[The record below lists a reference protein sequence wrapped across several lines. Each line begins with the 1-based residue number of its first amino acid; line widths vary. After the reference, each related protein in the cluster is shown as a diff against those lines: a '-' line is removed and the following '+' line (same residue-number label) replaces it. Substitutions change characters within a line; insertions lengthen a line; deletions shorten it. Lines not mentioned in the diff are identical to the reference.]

1 MAATVID
8 ALLVTLGLDTSD
20 FRKGQKDVSDDLKKQ
35 REDAKKTAKE
45 MAEQGKK
52 AASFFSSI
60 KTELLALTGV
70 TVTAGGLMS
79 LVKNTTSSLMDLS
92 IQSKALGMTA
102 RELDGFGKA
111 AESAGS
117 SFERI
122 TAALQGFQAAK
133 QGSLFGDT
141 SSPIFSGMRMLTAL
155 TGDTFDVYS
164 KDAKSLARSYLES
177 LRKVKDPNIRRQ
189 IGAMGGFDD
198 ATIQRNQEGRFLPD
212 VDRLT
217 KSSGITDASVK
228 GAKEFTEAWV
238 VLNQN
243 LETTKNQF
251 YTFLIPYV
259 REFNGVLLQLSNWMK
274 SHPDEMRQKVESF
287 FGAIESGAKVA
298 DNAARSV
305 GGWENAIKL
314 LVATWVMGITKAF
327 TGLFALTPPAWFVA
341 ASAVG
346 VGAYQNISN
355 AATKADHTDS
365 LWESI
370 KQRWSAGG
378 WYNNQQNIQALSP
391 EQRKK
396 DQDERSFWESTKNL
410 LSQAVNALISPA
422 GAASMQPN
430 IVGGYQP
437 NVPLNALPE
446 QRRQQQ
452 DERDYWESTKNLL
465 SKIADALISPA
476 GAATM
481 QPDTSGYQPNVPLN
495 AQAARL
501 GAKGKA
507 FLQAM
512 AGEFGAL
519 EGKYGLPAG
528 LLSSVAATESGGD
541 PFAVSPK
548 GAKGPFQFMDGTAR
562 DMGLKGMDVYDPHK
576 SADAAARYLRY
587 LLDATG
593 GDLEKTL
600 ASYNWGL
607 GNVQK
612 KGMDNLPSETR
623 NYVPKVM
630 AGMRPGAGM
639 AVDRAMP
646 GQAGGVYNF
655 YGTKI
660 TTQAQ
665 NVEQL
670 TSDIKKHGDNRVMLM
685 AGYSGQ

>member
-52 AASFFSSI
+52 AAAFFSSI

-217 KSSGITDASVK
+217 KSSGITDASTK
-228 GAKEFTEAWV
+228 GAKEFTAAWAE
-238 VLNQN
+238 LNQS

-259 REFNGVLLQLSNWMK
+259 RDFNVVLRDLSNWMK
-274 SHPDEMRQKVESF
+274 SHPEEMKQKVDAF
-287 FGAIESGAKVA
+287 FGAIESGAKMA
-298 DNAARSV
+298 DKAAQAV
-305 GGWENAIKL
+305 GGWENAIKIIIGASVGGKL
-314 LVATWVMGITKAF
+314 LFFLTNLSKSILGLARITLPGWLVAAAGLSAADKVDDLNQKAKESGVDVGTYLFGKMKEKQKENAEAFDKHFDYSPSGI
-327 TGLFALTPPAWFVA
+327 
-341 ASAVG
+341 
-346 VGAYQNISN
+346 
-355 AATKADHTDS
+355 
-365 LWESI
+365 E
-370 KQRWSAGG
+370 
-378 WYNNQQNIQALSP
+378 LSP
-391 EQRKK
+391 Q
-396 DQDERSFWESTKNL
+396 Q
-410 LSQAVNALISPA
+410 QATQKMLDAVKF
-422 GAASMQPN
+422 QP
-430 IVGGYQP
+430 
-437 NVPLNALPE
+437 LPE

-452 DERDYWESTKNLL
+452 DERGYWESTKNLL

-476 GAATM
+476 GAETM

-501 GAKGKA
+501 GAKGRA

-519 EGKYGLPAG
+519 EGKYDLPAG

-541 PFAVSPK
+541 PFAESK
-548 GAKGPFQFMDGTAR
+548 AGAKGLFQFMPGTST
-562 DMGLKGMDVYDPHK
+562 DMGLKGRDVFDPHK
-576 SADAAARYLRY
+576 SADAAGRYLRF

-646 GQAGGVYNF
+646 GQSGATYQF

-670 TSDIKKHGDNRVMLM
+670 TSDIKKHGDNRVMLL

>member
-8 ALLVTLGLDTSD
+8 ALLITLGLDTSD

-79 LVKNTTSSLMDLS
+79 FVKSTTSGLMDLS
-92 IQSKALGMTA
+92 IQSKALGMSA
-102 RELDGFGKA
+102 KELDGWAKS
-111 AESAGS
+111 AEAAGS
-117 SFERI
+117 SAEKI
-122 TAALQGFQAAK
+122 SAALQGFQDAK
-133 QGSLFGDT
+133 QLAKVGVYDTPVQEAAIRLNSLTHDSFNIRDDSAQT
-141 SSPIFSGMRMLTAL
+141 
-155 TGDTFDVYS
+155 TFR
-164 KDAKSLARSYLES
+164 KILES
-177 LRKVKDPNIRRQ
+177 ARKVTDPDIRRQ
-189 IGAMGGFDD
+189 ILQLVGIDD
-198 ATIQRNQEGRFLPD
+198 AINQRNQEGKFLTD

-217 KSSGITDASVK
+217 KSSGITDASTK
-228 GAKEFTEAWV
+228 GAKEFTAAWAELGQNLDTV
-238 VLNQN
+238 KNQIYVGLIPTIRDLNGLLIEWSSGNAKSSSFFKELKRDINDITGIDLGSWTLSGDLRNLKDNFSMLGKVLNHLGN
-243 LETTKNQF
+243 ALNELNNGNFSKAAD
-251 YTFLIPYV
+251 
-259 REFNGVLLQLSNWMK
+259 EFKKAWYGTEDGKPTGNDALPGV
-274 SHPDEMRQKVESF
+274 
-287 FGAIESGAKVA
+287 
-298 DNAARSV
+298 
-305 GGWENAIKL
+305 
-314 LVATWVMGITKAF
+314 TKA
-327 TGLFALTPPAWFVA
+327 A
-341 ASAVG
+341 
-346 VGAYQNISN
+346 
-355 AATKADHTDS
+355 
-365 LWESI
+365 E
-370 KQRWSAGG
+370 
-378 WYNNQQNIQALSP
+378 QAL
-391 EQRKK
+391 KK
-396 DQDERSFWESTKNL
+396 NGGTLDFKPDQDSAY
-410 LSQAVNALISPA
+410 LSPQQQATQKMLDAVKF
-422 GAASMQPN
+422 QP
-430 IVGGYQP
+430 
-437 NVPLNALPE
+437 LPE

-541 PFAVSPK
+541 PFAESK
-548 GAKGPFQFMDGTAR
+548 AGAKGLFQFMPGTAK
-562 DMGLKGMDVYDPHK
+562 DMGLKGRDVYDPHK
-576 SADAAARYLRY
+576 SAEAAAKYLRW
-587 LLDATG
+587 LMDATG

-646 GQAGGVYNF
+646 GQSGATYQF

-670 TSDIKKHGDNRVMLM
+670 TSDIKKHGDNRVMLL

>member
-8 ALLVTLGLDTSD
+8 ALLVTLGLDTSQ
-20 FRKGQKDVSDDLKKQ
+20 FRKGQQEVSDDLKKQ
-35 REDAKKTAKE
+35 REDAKNTAKE

-238 VLNQN
+238 ALNQN

-314 LVATWVMGITKAF
+314 LIGLKVATWVMGITKAF

-378 WYNNQQNIQALSP
+378 WYNNQQNIQAVSP

-430 IVGGYQP
+430 IVG
-437 NVPLNALPE
+437 
-446 QRRQQQ
+446 
-452 DERDYWESTKNLL
+452 
-465 SKIADALISPA
+465 
-476 GAATM
+476 
-481 QPDTSGYQPNVPLN
+481 GYQPNVPLN

-541 PFAVSPK
+541 PFAESK
-548 GAKGPFQFMDGTAR
+548 AGAKGLFQFMPGTAK
-562 DMGLKGMDVYDPHK
+562 DMGLKGRDVFDPHK

-587 LLDATG
+587 LLEATG

>member
-8 ALLVTLGLDTSD
+8 ALLVTLGLDTSQ
-20 FRKGQKDVSDDLKKQ
+20 FRKGQQEVSDDLKKQ
-35 REDAKKTAKE
+35 REDAKNTAKE

-70 TVTAGGLMS
+70 TVTAGGLIS
-79 LVKNTTSSLMDLS
+79 FVKSTTSGLMDLS
-92 IQSKALGMTA
+92 IQSKALGLSA
-102 RELDGFGKA
+102 RELDGWSKS
-111 AESAGS
+111 AEAAGS
-117 SFERI
+117 SAEKI
-122 TAALQGFQAAK
+122 SASLQGFQGAI
-133 QGSLFGDT
+133 QGARVGDYSSSIFG
-141 SSPIFSGMRMLTAL
+141 GLAQLNAL
-155 TGDTFDVYS
+155 TGQNFDVWGQ
-164 KDAKSLARSYLES
+164 DASSLAKTSLGA
-177 LRKVKDPNIRRQ
+177 LRKISDPNLRRQ
-189 IGAMGGFDD
+189 VGLSLGFDD
-198 ATIQRNQEGRFLPD
+198 ATLQRNQEGKFLPD

-217 KSSGITDASVK
+217 KSSGITDASTK
-228 GAKEFTEAWV
+228 GAKEFTAAWAELGQNLDTV
-238 VLNQN
+238 KNQIYVGLIPTIRDLNGLLIEWSSGNAKSSSFFKELKRDINDITGIDLGSWTLSGDLRNLKDNFSMLGKVLNHLGN
-243 LETTKNQF
+243 ALNELNNGNFSKAAD
-251 YTFLIPYV
+251 
-259 REFNGVLLQLSNWMK
+259 EFKKAWYGTEDGKPTGNDALPGV
-274 SHPDEMRQKVESF
+274 
-287 FGAIESGAKVA
+287 
-298 DNAARSV
+298 
-305 GGWENAIKL
+305 
-314 LVATWVMGITKAF
+314 TKA
-327 TGLFALTPPAWFVA
+327 A
-341 ASAVG
+341 
-346 VGAYQNISN
+346 
-355 AATKADHTDS
+355 
-365 LWESI
+365 E
-370 KQRWSAGG
+370 
-378 WYNNQQNIQALSP
+378 QAL
-391 EQRKK
+391 KK
-396 DQDERSFWESTKNL
+396 NGGTLDFKPDQDTAY
-410 LSQAVNALISPA
+410 LSPQQQATQKMLDAVKF
-422 GAASMQPN
+422 QP
-430 IVGGYQP
+430 
-437 NVPLNALPE
+437 LPE

-481 QPDTSGYQPNVPLN
+481 QPDVSGYQPNVPLN
-495 AQAARL
+495 AQAARI

-528 LLSSVAATESGGD
+528 LLSSLSAAESGGD
-541 PFAVSPK
+541 PYAVSPK

-562 DMGLKGMDVYDPHK
+562 DLGLKGMDVYDPHK

-646 GQAGGVYNF
+646 GQSGATYQF

-670 TSDIKKHGDNRVMLM
+670 TSDIKKHGDNRVMLL

>member
-8 ALLVTLGLDTSD
+8 ALLVTLGLDTSQ
-20 FRKGQKDVSDDLKKQ
+20 FRKGQQEVSDDLKKQ
-35 REDAKKTAKE
+35 REDAKNTAKE

-70 TVTAGGLMS
+70 TVTAGGLIS
-79 LVKNTTSSLMDLS
+79 FVKSTTSGLMDLS
-92 IQSKALGMTA
+92 IQSKALGLSA
-102 RELDGFGKA
+102 RELDGWSKS
-111 AESAGS
+111 AEAAGS
-117 SFERI
+117 SAEKI
-122 TAALQGFQAAK
+122 SASLQGFQGAI
-133 QGSLFGDT
+133 QGARVGDYSSSIFG
-141 SSPIFSGMRMLTAL
+141 GLAQLNAL
-155 TGDTFDVYS
+155 TGQNFDVWGQ
-164 KDAKSLARSYLES
+164 DASSLAKTSLDA
-177 LRKVKDPNIRRQ
+177 LRKISDPNLRRQ
-189 IGAMGGFDD
+189 VGLSLGFDD
-198 ATIQRNQEGRFLPD
+198 ATLQRNQEGKFLPD

-217 KSSGITDASVK
+217 KSSGITDASTK
-228 GAKEFTEAWV
+228 GAKEFTAAWAELGQNLDTV
-238 VLNQN
+238 KNQIYVGLIPTIRDLNGLLIEWSSGNAKSSSFFKELKRDINDITGIDLGSWTLSGDLRNLKDNFSMLGKVLNHLGN
-243 LETTKNQF
+243 ALNELNNGNFSKAAD
-251 YTFLIPYV
+251 
-259 REFNGVLLQLSNWMK
+259 EFKKAWYGTEDGKPTGNDALPGV
-274 SHPDEMRQKVESF
+274 
-287 FGAIESGAKVA
+287 
-298 DNAARSV
+298 
-305 GGWENAIKL
+305 
-314 LVATWVMGITKAF
+314 TKA
-327 TGLFALTPPAWFVA
+327 
-341 ASAVG
+341 S
-346 VGAYQNISN
+346 
-355 AATKADHTDS
+355 
-365 LWESI
+365 E
-370 KQRWSAGG
+370 
-378 WYNNQQNIQALSP
+378 QAL
-391 EQRKK
+391 KK
-396 DQDERSFWESTKNL
+396 NGGTLDFKPDQDSAY
-410 LSQAVNALISPA
+410 LSPQQQATQKMLDAVKF
-422 GAASMQPN
+422 QP
-430 IVGGYQP
+430 
-437 NVPLNALPE
+437 LPE

-501 GAKGKA
+501 GAKGRA

-528 LLSSVAATESGGD
+528 LLSSLSAAESGGD
-541 PFAVSPK
+541 PYAVSPK

-562 DMGLKGMDVYDPHK
+562 DLGLKGMDVYDPHK

-670 TSDIKKHGDNRVMLM
+670 TSDIKKHGDNRVMLL

>member
-8 ALLVTLGLDTSD
+8 ALLITLGLDTSD

-70 TVTAGGLMS
+70 TVTAGGLIS
-79 LVKNTTSSLMDLS
+79 FVKSTTSGLMDLS
-92 IQSKALGMTA
+92 IQSKALGLSA
-102 RELDGFGKA
+102 RELDGWSKS
-111 AESAGS
+111 AEAAGS
-117 SFERI
+117 SAEKI
-122 TAALQGFQAAK
+122 SASLQGFQGAI
-133 QGSLFGDT
+133 QGARVGDYSSSIFG
-141 SSPIFSGMRMLTAL
+141 GLAQLNAL
-155 TGDTFDVYS
+155 TGQNFDVWGQ
-164 KDAKSLARSYLES
+164 DASSLAKTSLDA
-177 LRKVKDPNIRRQ
+177 LRKISDPNLRRQ
-189 IGAMGGFDD
+189 VGLSLGFDD
-198 ATIQRNQEGRFLPD
+198 ATLQSNQEGKFLPD

-217 KSSGITDASVK
+217 KSSGITDASTK
-228 GAKEFTEAWV
+228 GAKEFTAAWAELGQNLDTV
-238 VLNQN
+238 KNQIYVGLIPTIRDLNGILIEWSSGNAKSSSFFKELKRDINDITGIDLGSWTLSGDLRNLKDNFSMLGKVLNHLGN
-243 LETTKNQF
+243 ALNELNNGNFSKAAD
-251 YTFLIPYV
+251 
-259 REFNGVLLQLSNWMK
+259 EFKKAWYGTEDGKPTGNDALPGV
-274 SHPDEMRQKVESF
+274 
-287 FGAIESGAKVA
+287 
-298 DNAARSV
+298 
-305 GGWENAIKL
+305 
-314 LVATWVMGITKAF
+314 TKAAEH
-327 TGLFALTPPAWFVA
+327 ALKKNGGTLDFKPDQD
-341 ASAVG
+341 SA
-346 VGAYQNISN
+346 Y
-355 AATKADHTDS
+355 
-365 LWESI
+365 
-370 KQRWSAGG
+370 
-378 WYNNQQNIQALSP
+378 LSP
-391 EQRKK
+391 Q
-396 DQDERSFWESTKNL
+396 Q
-410 LSQAVNALISPA
+410 QATQKMLDAVKF
-422 GAASMQPN
+422 QP
-430 IVGGYQP
+430 
-437 NVPLNALPE
+437 LPE

-512 AGEFGAL
+512 AGEFGVL

-528 LLSSVAATESGGD
+528 LLSSLSAAESGGD
-541 PFAVSPK
+541 PYAVSPK

-562 DMGLKGMDVYDPHK
+562 DLGLKGMDVYDPHK

-593 GDLEKTL
+593 GDLEKAL

-670 TSDIKKHGDNRVMLM
+670 TSDIKKHGDNRVMLL

>member
-8 ALLVTLGLDTSD
+8 ALLVTLGLDTSQ
-20 FRKGQKDVSDDLKKQ
+20 FRKGQQEVSDDLKKQ
-35 REDAKKTAKE
+35 REDAKNTAKE

-79 LVKNTTSSLMDLS
+79 FVKSTTSGLMDLS
-92 IQSKALGMTA
+92 IQSKALGLSA
-102 RELDGFGKA
+102 RELDGWSKS
-111 AESAGS
+111 AEAAGS
-117 SFERI
+117 SAEKI
-122 TAALQGFQAAK
+122 SASLQGFQGAI
-133 QGSLFGDT
+133 QGARVGDYSSSIFG
-141 SSPIFSGMRMLTAL
+141 GLAQLNAL
-155 TGDTFDVYS
+155 TGQNFDVWGQ
-164 KDAKSLARSYLES
+164 DASSLAKTSLDA
-177 LRKVKDPNIRRQ
+177 LRKISDPNLRRQ
-189 IGAMGGFDD
+189 VGLSLGFDD
-198 ATIQRNQEGRFLPD
+198 ATLQRNQEGKFLPD

-217 KSSGITDASVK
+217 KSSGITDASTK
-228 GAKEFTEAWV
+228 GAKEFTAAWAELGQNLDTV
-238 VLNQN
+238 KNQIYVGLIPTIRDLNGLLIEWSSGNAKSSSFFKELKRDINDITGIDLGSWTLSGDLRNLKDNFSMLGKVLNH
-243 LETTKNQF
+243 L
-251 YTFLIPYV
+251 
-259 REFNGVLLQLSNWMK
+259 
-274 SHPDEMRQKVESF
+274 
-287 FGAIESGAKVA
+287 
-298 DNAARSV
+298 DNALNELNNGNFSKAADEFKKAWYGTEDGKPTGNDALPGV
-305 GGWENAIKL
+305 
-314 LVATWVMGITKAF
+314 TKA
-327 TGLFALTPPAWFVA
+327 A
-341 ASAVG
+341 
-346 VGAYQNISN
+346 
-355 AATKADHTDS
+355 
-365 LWESI
+365 E
-370 KQRWSAGG
+370 
-378 WYNNQQNIQALSP
+378 QAL
-391 EQRKK
+391 KK
-396 DQDERSFWESTKNL
+396 NGGTLDFKPDQDSAY
-410 LSQAVNALISPA
+410 LSPQQQATQKMLDAVKF
-422 GAASMQPN
+422 QP
-430 IVGGYQP
+430 
-437 NVPLNALPE
+437 LPE

-501 GAKGKA
+501 GAKGRA
-507 FLQAM
+507 FLQGM

-528 LLSSVAATESGGD
+528 LLSSVAGTESGGD

-562 DMGLKGMDVYDPHK
+562 DLGLKGMDVYDPHK

-593 GDLEKTL
+593 GDLEKAL

-639 AVDRAMP
+639 AVDRSMP
-646 GQAGGVYNF
+646 GQSGATYQF

-670 TSDIKKHGDNRVMLM
+670 TSDIKKHGDNRVMLL

>member
-8 ALLVTLGLDTSD
+8 ALLVTLGLDTSQ
-20 FRKGQKDVSDDLKKQ
+20 FRKGQQEVSDDLKKQ
-35 REDAKKTAKE
+35 REDAKNTAKE

-70 TVTAGGLMS
+70 TVTAGGLIS
-79 LVKNTTSSLMDLS
+79 FVKSTTSGLMDLS
-92 IQSKALGMTA
+92 IQSKALGLSA
-102 RELDGFGKA
+102 RELDGWSKS
-111 AESAGS
+111 AEAAGS
-117 SFERI
+117 SAEKI
-122 TAALQGFQAAK
+122 SASLQGFQGAI
-133 QGSLFGDT
+133 QGARVGDYSSSIFG
-141 SSPIFSGMRMLTAL
+141 GLAQLNAL
-155 TGDTFDVYS
+155 TGQNFDVWGQ
-164 KDAKSLARSYLES
+164 DASSLAKTSLDA
-177 LRKVKDPNIRRQ
+177 LRKISDPNLRRQ
-189 IGAMGGFDD
+189 VGLSLGFDD
-198 ATIQRNQEGRFLPD
+198 ATLQRNQEGKFLPD

-217 KSSGITDASVK
+217 KSSGITDASTK
-228 GAKEFTEAWV
+228 GAKEFTAAWAELGQNLDTV
-238 VLNQN
+238 KNQIYVGLIPTIRDLNGLLIEWSSGNAKSSSFFKELKRDINDITGIDLGSWTLSGDLRNLKDNFSMLGKVLNHLGN
-243 LETTKNQF
+243 ALNELNNGNFSKAAD
-251 YTFLIPYV
+251 
-259 REFNGVLLQLSNWMK
+259 EFKKAWYGTEDGKPTGNDALPGV
-274 SHPDEMRQKVESF
+274 
-287 FGAIESGAKVA
+287 
-298 DNAARSV
+298 
-305 GGWENAIKL
+305 
-314 LVATWVMGITKAF
+314 TKA
-327 TGLFALTPPAWFVA
+327 A
-341 ASAVG
+341 
-346 VGAYQNISN
+346 
-355 AATKADHTDS
+355 
-365 LWESI
+365 E
-370 KQRWSAGG
+370 
-378 WYNNQQNIQALSP
+378 QAL
-391 EQRKK
+391 KK
-396 DQDERSFWESTKNL
+396 NGGTLDFKPDQDSAY
-410 LSQAVNALISPA
+410 LSPQQQATQKMLDAVKF
-422 GAASMQPN
+422 QP
-430 IVGGYQP
+430 
-437 NVPLNALPE
+437 LPE

-528 LLSSVAATESGGD
+528 LLSSVAGTESGGD

-562 DMGLKGMDVYDPHK
+562 DLGLKGMDVYDPHK

-587 LLDATG
+587 LLDSTG
-593 GDLEKTL
+593 GDLEKAL

-646 GQAGGVYNF
+646 GQSGATYQF

-670 TSDIKKHGDNRVMLM
+670 TSDIKKHGDNRVMLL

>member
-20 FRKGQKDVSDDLKKQ
+20 FRKGQKDVSEDLKKQ
-35 REDAKKTAKE
+35 REDAKNTAKE

-217 KSSGITDASVK
+217 KSSGITDASTK
-228 GAKEFTEAWV
+228 GAKEFTAAWAELGQNLDTV
-238 VLNQN
+238 KNQIYEGLIPTIRDLNGLLKEWSSGNVKSSSFFKELKRDINDITGIDLGGWKLSSDLRNLKDNFSMLGKVLNHLGN
-243 LETTKNQF
+243 ALNELNNGNFSKAAD
-251 YTFLIPYV
+251 
-259 REFNGVLLQLSNWMK
+259 EFKKAWYGTEDGKPTGNDALPGVTSNSQSIYENSTYKKYNDLLNKYLPEWL
-274 SHPDEMRQKVESF
+274 
-287 FGAIESGAKVA
+287 
-298 DNAARSV
+298 
-305 GGWENAIKL
+305 GG
-314 LVATWVMGITKAF
+314 
-327 TGLFALTPPAWFVA
+327 TP
-341 ASAVG
+341 S
-346 VGAYQNISN
+346 
-355 AATKADHTDS
+355 D
-365 LWESI
+365 
-370 KQRWSAGG
+370 
-378 WYNNQQNIQALSP
+378 
-391 EQRKK
+391 RKK
-396 DQDERSFWESTKNL
+396 DQDEKSYWDTTK
-410 LSQAVNALISPA
+410 
-422 GAASMQPN
+422 
-430 IVGGYQP
+430 
-437 NVPLNALPE
+437 
-446 QRRQQQ
+446 
-452 DERDYWESTKNLL
+452 TLL
-465 SKIADALISPA
+465 SKIADAIVTPA
-476 GAATM
+476 GASSLE
-481 QPDTSGYQPNVPLN
+481 PSIGGYQPNVPLN

-512 AGEFGAL
+512 AGEFGSL

-541 PFAVSPK
+541 PFAESK
-548 GAKGPFQFMDGTAR
+548 AGAKGLFQFMPGTAK
-562 DMGLKGMDVYDPHK
+562 DMGLKGRDVFDPHK

-593 GDLEKTL
+593 GDLEKAL

>member
-8 ALLVTLGLDTSD
+8 ALLITLGLDTSD

-79 LVKNTTSSLMDLS
+79 FVKSTTSGLMELS
-92 IQSKALGMTA
+92 IQAKSLGMTA
-102 RELDGFGKA
+102 KELDGVGKA
-111 AESAGS
+111 AEAAGS
-117 SFERI
+117 SVEKI
-122 TAALQGFQAAK
+122 SAALQGFQNAK
-133 QGSLFGDT
+133 QLAKVGVYDTPVQEAAIRLNSLTHDSFNIRDDSAQT
-141 SSPIFSGMRMLTAL
+141 
-155 TGDTFDVYS
+155 TFRKILDS
-164 KDAKSLARSYLES
+164 A
-177 LRKVKDPNIRRQ
+177 RKVTDPDIRRQ
-189 IGAMGGFDD
+189 ILQLVGIDD
-198 ATIQRNQEGRFLPD
+198 AINQRNQEGQFLPD

-217 KSSGITDASVK
+217 KSSGITDASTK
-228 GAKEFTEAWV
+228 GAKEFTAAWAE
-238 VLNQN
+238 LNQS

-259 REFNGVLLQLSNWMK
+259 RDFNVVLRDLSNWMK
-274 SHPDEMRQKVESF
+274 SHPEEMKQKVDAF
-287 FGAIESGAKVA
+287 FGAIESGAKMA
-298 DNAARSV
+298 DKAAQAV
-305 GGWENAIKL
+305 GGWENAIKIIIGVSVGGKLLFFLANLSKAL
-314 LVATWVMGITKAF
+314 LVLAGITLP
-327 TGLFALTPPAWFVA
+327 GWLVA

-378 WYNNQQNIQALSP
+378 WYNNQQNIQAVSP

-437 NVPLNALPE
+437 NVPLNA
-446 QRRQQQ
+446 
-452 DERDYWESTKNLL
+452 K
-465 SKIADALISPA
+465 
-476 GAATM
+476 
-481 QPDTSGYQPNVPLN
+481 
-495 AQAARL
+495 AARL

-528 LLSSVAATESGGD
+528 LLSSVAGTESGGD

-562 DMGLKGMDVYDPHK
+562 DLGLKGTDVYDPHK

-646 GQAGGVYNF
+646 GQSGATYQF

-670 TSDIKKHGDNRVMLM
+670 TSDIKKHGDNRVMLL

>member
-8 ALLVTLGLDTSD
+8 ALLVTLGLDTSQ
-20 FRKGQKDVSDDLKKQ
+20 FRKGQQEVSDDLKKQ
-35 REDAKKTAKE
+35 REDAKNTAKE

-177 LRKVKDPNIRRQ
+177 LRKVKDPSIRRQ

-217 KSSGITDASVK
+217 KSSGITDASTK
-228 GAKEFTEAWV
+228 GAKEFTAAWAELGQNLDTV
-238 VLNQN
+238 KNQIYEGLIPTIRDLNGLLKEWSSGNVKSSSFFKELKRDINDITGIDLGGWTLSSDLRNLKDNFSMLGKVLNHLGN
-243 LETTKNQF
+243 ALNELNKGNF
-251 YTFLIPYV
+251 SKAAD
-259 REFNGVLLQLSNWMK
+259 EFKKAWYGTEDGKPTGNDALPGVTSNSQSIYENSTYKKYNDLLNKYLPEWL
-274 SHPDEMRQKVESF
+274 
-287 FGAIESGAKVA
+287 
-298 DNAARSV
+298 
-305 GGWENAIKL
+305 GG
-314 LVATWVMGITKAF
+314 
-327 TGLFALTPPAWFVA
+327 TP
-341 ASAVG
+341 S
-346 VGAYQNISN
+346 
-355 AATKADHTDS
+355 D
-365 LWESI
+365 
-370 KQRWSAGG
+370 
-378 WYNNQQNIQALSP
+378 
-391 EQRKK
+391 RKK
-396 DQDERSFWESTKNL
+396 DQDEKSYWDTTK
-410 LSQAVNALISPA
+410 
-422 GAASMQPN
+422 
-430 IVGGYQP
+430 
-437 NVPLNALPE
+437 
-446 QRRQQQ
+446 
-452 DERDYWESTKNLL
+452 TLL
-465 SKIADALISPA
+465 SKIADAIVTPA
-476 GAATM
+476 GASSLE
-481 QPDTSGYQPNVPLN
+481 PSIGGYQPNVPLN

-512 AGEFGAL
+512 AGEFGSL

-541 PFAVSPK
+541 PFAESK
-548 GAKGPFQFMDGTAR
+548 AGAKGLFQFMPGTAK
-562 DMGLKGMDVYDPHK
+562 DMGLKGRDVYDPHK
-576 SADAAARYLRY
+576 SAEAAAKYLRW
-587 LLDATG
+587 LMDATG

>member
-8 ALLVTLGLDTSD
+8 ALLVTLGLDTSQ
-20 FRKGQKDVSDDLKKQ
+20 FRKGQQEVSDDLKKQ
-35 REDAKKTAKE
+35 REDAKNTAKE

-70 TVTAGGLMS
+70 TVTAGGMMS
-79 LVKNTTSSLMDLS
+79 FVKSTTSGLMDLS
-92 IQSKALGMTA
+92 IQSKALGLSA
-102 RELDGFGKA
+102 RELDGWSKS
-111 AESAGS
+111 AEAAGS
-117 SFERI
+117 SAEKI
-122 TAALQGFQAAK
+122 SASLQGFQGAI
-133 QGSLFGDT
+133 QGARVGDYSSSIFG
-141 SSPIFSGMRMLTAL
+141 GLAQLNAL
-155 TGDTFDVYS
+155 TGQNFDVWGQ
-164 KDAKSLARSYLES
+164 DASSLAKTSLDA
-177 LRKVKDPNIRRQ
+177 LRKISDPNLRRQ
-189 IGAMGGFDD
+189 VGLSLGFDD
-198 ATIQRNQEGRFLPD
+198 ATLQRNQEGKFLPD

-217 KSSGITDASVK
+217 KSSGITDASTK
-228 GAKEFTEAWV
+228 GAKEFTAAWAELGQNLDTV
-238 VLNQN
+238 KNQIYVGLIPTIRDLNGLLIEWSSGNAKSSSFLKELKRDINDITGIDLGSWTLSGDLRNLKDNFSMLGKVLNHLGN
-243 LETTKNQF
+243 ALNELNNGNFSKAAD
-251 YTFLIPYV
+251 
-259 REFNGVLLQLSNWMK
+259 EFKKAWYGTEDGKPTGNDALPGV
-274 SHPDEMRQKVESF
+274 
-287 FGAIESGAKVA
+287 
-298 DNAARSV
+298 
-305 GGWENAIKL
+305 
-314 LVATWVMGITKAF
+314 TKA
-327 TGLFALTPPAWFVA
+327 A
-341 ASAVG
+341 
-346 VGAYQNISN
+346 
-355 AATKADHTDS
+355 
-365 LWESI
+365 E
-370 KQRWSAGG
+370 
-378 WYNNQQNIQALSP
+378 QAL
-391 EQRKK
+391 KK
-396 DQDERSFWESTKNL
+396 NGGTLDFKPDQDSAY
-410 LSQAVNALISPA
+410 LSPQQQATQKMLDAVKF
-422 GAASMQPN
+422 QP
-430 IVGGYQP
+430 
-437 NVPLNALPE
+437 LPE

-528 LLSSVAATESGGD
+528 LLSSVAGTESGGD

-562 DMGLKGMDVYDPHK
+562 DLGLKGMDVYDPHK

-593 GDLEKTL
+593 GDLEKAL

-646 GQAGGVYNF
+646 GQSGATYQF

-670 TSDIKKHGDNRVMLM
+670 TSDIKKHGDNRVMLL

>member
-8 ALLVTLGLDTSD
+8 ALLVTLGLDTSQ
-20 FRKGQKDVSDDLKKQ
+20 FRKGQQEVSDDLKKQ
-35 REDAKKTAKE
+35 REDAKNTAKE

-70 TVTAGGLMS
+70 TVTAGGLIS
-79 LVKNTTSSLMDLS
+79 FVKNTTSSLMDLS

-314 LVATWVMGITKAF
+314 LIGLKVATWVMGITKAF

-378 WYNNQQNIQALSP
+378 WYNNQQNIQAVSP

-430 IVGGYQP
+430 IVG
-437 NVPLNALPE
+437 
-446 QRRQQQ
+446 
-452 DERDYWESTKNLL
+452 
-465 SKIADALISPA
+465 
-476 GAATM
+476 
-481 QPDTSGYQPNVPLN
+481 GYQPNVPLN

-562 DMGLKGMDVYDPHK
+562 DLGLKGMDVYDPHK

>member
-8 ALLVTLGLDTSD
+8 ALLITLGLDTSD

-35 REDAKKTAKE
+35 REDAKNTAKE

-79 LVKNTTSSLMDLS
+79 FVKSTTSGLMELS
-92 IQSKALGMTA
+92 IQAKSLGMTA
-102 RELDGFGKA
+102 KELDGVGKA
-111 AESAGS
+111 AEAAGS
-117 SFERI
+117 SVEKI
-122 TAALQGFQAAK
+122 SAALQGFQNAK
-133 QGSLFGDT
+133 QLAKVGVYDTPVQEAAIRLNSLTHDSFNIRDDSAQT
-141 SSPIFSGMRMLTAL
+141 
-155 TGDTFDVYS
+155 TFR
-164 KDAKSLARSYLES
+164 KILES
-177 LRKVKDPNIRRQ
+177 ARKVTDPDIRRQ
-189 IGAMGGFDD
+189 ILQLVGIDD
-198 ATIQRNQEGRFLPD
+198 AINQRNQEGKFLTD

-217 KSSGITDASVK
+217 KSSGITDASTK
-228 GAKEFTEAWV
+228 GAKEFTAAWAELGQNLDTV
-238 VLNQN
+238 KNQIYVGLIPTIRDLNGLLIEWSSGNAKSSSFFKELKRDINDITGIDLGSWTLSGDLRNLKDNFSMLGKVLNHLGN
-243 LETTKNQF
+243 ALNELNNGNFSKAAD
-251 YTFLIPYV
+251 
-259 REFNGVLLQLSNWMK
+259 EFKKAWYGTEDGKPTGNDALPGV
-274 SHPDEMRQKVESF
+274 
-287 FGAIESGAKVA
+287 
-298 DNAARSV
+298 
-305 GGWENAIKL
+305 
-314 LVATWVMGITKAF
+314 TKA
-327 TGLFALTPPAWFVA
+327 A
-341 ASAVG
+341 
-346 VGAYQNISN
+346 
-355 AATKADHTDS
+355 
-365 LWESI
+365 E
-370 KQRWSAGG
+370 
-378 WYNNQQNIQALSP
+378 QAL
-391 EQRKK
+391 KK
-396 DQDERSFWESTKNL
+396 NGGTLDFKPDQDSAY
-410 LSQAVNALISPA
+410 LSPQQQATQKMLDAVKF
-422 GAASMQPN
+422 QP
-430 IVGGYQP
+430 
-437 NVPLNALPE
+437 LPE

-501 GAKGKA
+501 GAKGRA

-528 LLSSVAATESGGD
+528 LLSSLSAAESGGD
-541 PFAVSPK
+541 PYAVSPK

-562 DMGLKGMDVYDPHK
+562 DLGLKGMDVYDPHK
-576 SADAAARYLRY
+576 SGDAAARYLRY

-646 GQAGGVYNF
+646 GQSGATYQF

-670 TSDIKKHGDNRVMLM
+670 TSDIKKHGDNRVMLL

>member
-8 ALLVTLGLDTSD
+8 ALLVTLGLDTSQ
-20 FRKGQKDVSDDLKKQ
+20 FRKGQQEVSDDLKKQ
-35 REDAKKTAKE
+35 REDAKNTAKE

-70 TVTAGGLMS
+70 TVTAGGLIS
-79 LVKNTTSSLMDLS
+79 FVKSTTSGLMDLS
-92 IQSKALGMTA
+92 IQSKALGLSA
-102 RELDGFGKA
+102 RELDGWSKS
-111 AESAGS
+111 AEAAGS
-117 SFERI
+117 SAEKI
-122 TAALQGFQAAK
+122 SASLQGFQGAI
-133 QGSLFGDT
+133 QGARVGDYSSSIFG
-141 SSPIFSGMRMLTAL
+141 GLAQLNAL
-155 TGDTFDVYS
+155 TGQNFDVWGQ
-164 KDAKSLARSYLES
+164 DASSLAKTSLDA
-177 LRKVKDPNIRRQ
+177 LRKISDPNLRRQ
-189 IGAMGGFDD
+189 VGLSLGFDD
-198 ATIQRNQEGRFLPD
+198 ATLQRNQEGKFLPD

-217 KSSGITDASVK
+217 KSSGITDASTK
-228 GAKEFTEAWV
+228 GAKEFTAAWAELGQNLDTV
-238 VLNQN
+238 KNQIYVGLIPTIRDLNGLLIEWSSGNAKSSSFFKELKRDINDITGIDLGSWTLSGDLRNLKDNFSMLGKVLNHLGN
-243 LETTKNQF
+243 ALNELNNGNFSKAAD
-251 YTFLIPYV
+251 
-259 REFNGVLLQLSNWMK
+259 EFKKAWYGTEDGKPTGNDALPGV
-274 SHPDEMRQKVESF
+274 
-287 FGAIESGAKVA
+287 
-298 DNAARSV
+298 
-305 GGWENAIKL
+305 
-314 LVATWVMGITKAF
+314 TKA
-327 TGLFALTPPAWFVA
+327 A
-341 ASAVG
+341 
-346 VGAYQNISN
+346 
-355 AATKADHTDS
+355 
-365 LWESI
+365 E
-370 KQRWSAGG
+370 
-378 WYNNQQNIQALSP
+378 QAL
-391 EQRKK
+391 KK
-396 DQDERSFWESTKNL
+396 NGGTLDFKPDQDSAY
-410 LSQAVNALISPA
+410 LSPQQQATQKMLDAVKF
-422 GAASMQPN
+422 QP
-430 IVGGYQP
+430 
-437 NVPLNALPE
+437 LPE

-528 LLSSVAATESGGD
+528 LLSSLSAAESGGD
-541 PFAVSPK
+541 PYAVSPK

-562 DMGLKGMDVYDPHK
+562 DLGLKGMDVYDPHK

-593 GDLEKTL
+593 GDLEKAL

-646 GQAGGVYNF
+646 GQSGATYQF

-670 TSDIKKHGDNRVMLM
+670 TSDIKKHGDNRVMLL

>member
-1 MAATVID
+1 M
-8 ALLVTLGLDTSD
+8 
-20 FRKGQKDVSDDLKKQ
+20 
-35 REDAKKTAKE
+35 TAKE
-45 MAEQGKK
+45 
-52 AASFFSSI
+52 
-60 KTELLALTGV
+60 
-70 TVTAGGLMS
+70 
-79 LVKNTTSSLMDLS
+79 
-92 IQSKALGMTA
+92 
-102 RELDGFGKA
+102 LDGVGKA
-111 AESAGS
+111 AEAAGS
-117 SFERI
+117 SVEKI
-122 TAALQGFQAAK
+122 SAALQGFQNAK
-133 QGSLFGDT
+133 QLAKVGVYDTPVQEAAIRLNSLTHDSFNIRDDSAQT
-141 SSPIFSGMRMLTAL
+141 
-155 TGDTFDVYS
+155 TFR
-164 KDAKSLARSYLES
+164 KILES
-177 LRKVKDPNIRRQ
+177 ARKVTDPDIRRQ
-189 IGAMGGFDD
+189 ILQLVGIDD
-198 ATIQRNQEGRFLPD
+198 AINQRNQEGKFLTD

-217 KSSGITDASVK
+217 KSSGITDASTK
-228 GAKEFTEAWV
+228 GAKEFTAAWAELGQNLDTV
-238 VLNQN
+238 KNQIYVGLIPTIRDLNGLLIEWSSGNAKSSSFFKELKRDINDITGIDLGSWTLSGDLRNLKDNFSMLGKVLNHLGN
-243 LETTKNQF
+243 ALNELNNGNFSKAAD
-251 YTFLIPYV
+251 
-259 REFNGVLLQLSNWMK
+259 EFKKAWYGTEDGKPTGNDALPGV
-274 SHPDEMRQKVESF
+274 
-287 FGAIESGAKVA
+287 
-298 DNAARSV
+298 
-305 GGWENAIKL
+305 
-314 LVATWVMGITKAF
+314 TKA
-327 TGLFALTPPAWFVA
+327 A
-341 ASAVG
+341 
-346 VGAYQNISN
+346 
-355 AATKADHTDS
+355 
-365 LWESI
+365 E
-370 KQRWSAGG
+370 
-378 WYNNQQNIQALSP
+378 QAL
-391 EQRKK
+391 KK
-396 DQDERSFWESTKNL
+396 NGGTLDFKPDQDSAY
-410 LSQAVNALISPA
+410 LSPQQQETQKMLDAVKF
-422 GAASMQPN
+422 QP
-430 IVGGYQP
+430 
-437 NVPLNALPE
+437 LPE

-528 LLSSVAATESGGD
+528 LLSSVSATESGGD
-541 PFAVSPK
+541 PLAVSPK

-562 DMGLKGMDVYDPHK
+562 DLGLKGMDVYDPHK

-593 GDLEKTL
+593 GDLEKAL

-639 AVDRAMP
+639 AVDRSMP
-646 GQAGGVYNF
+646 GQSGATYQF

-670 TSDIKKHGDNRVMLM
+670 TSDIKKHGDNRVMLL

>member
-8 ALLVTLGLDTSD
+8 ALLVTLGLDTSQ
-20 FRKGQKDVSDDLKKQ
+20 FRKGQQEVSDDLKKQ
-35 REDAKKTAKE
+35 REDAKNTAKE

-70 TVTAGGLMS
+70 TVTAGGLIS
-79 LVKNTTSSLMDLS
+79 FVKSTTSGLMDLS
-92 IQSKALGMTA
+92 IQSKALGLSA
-102 RELDGFGKA
+102 RELDGWSKS
-111 AESAGS
+111 AEAAGS
-117 SFERI
+117 SAEKI
-122 TAALQGFQAAK
+122 SASLQGFQGAI
-133 QGSLFGDT
+133 QGARVGDYSSSIFG
-141 SSPIFSGMRMLTAL
+141 GLAQLNAL
-155 TGDTFDVYS
+155 TGQNFDVWGQ
-164 KDAKSLARSYLES
+164 DASSLAKTSLDA
-177 LRKVKDPNIRRQ
+177 LRKISDPNLRRQ
-189 IGAMGGFDD
+189 VGLSLGFDD
-198 ATIQRNQEGRFLPD
+198 ATLQRNQEGKFLPD

-217 KSSGITDASVK
+217 KSSGITDASTK
-228 GAKEFTEAWV
+228 GAKEFTAAWAELGQNLDTV
-238 VLNQN
+238 KNQIYVDLIPTIRDLNGLLIEWSSGNAKSSSFFKELKRDINDITGIDLGSWTLSGDLRNLKDNFSMLGKVLNHLGN
-243 LETTKNQF
+243 ALNELNNGNFSKAAD
-251 YTFLIPYV
+251 
-259 REFNGVLLQLSNWMK
+259 EFKKAWYGTEDGKPTGNDALPGV
-274 SHPDEMRQKVESF
+274 
-287 FGAIESGAKVA
+287 
-298 DNAARSV
+298 
-305 GGWENAIKL
+305 
-314 LVATWVMGITKAF
+314 TKA
-327 TGLFALTPPAWFVA
+327 A
-341 ASAVG
+341 
-346 VGAYQNISN
+346 
-355 AATKADHTDS
+355 
-365 LWESI
+365 E
-370 KQRWSAGG
+370 
-378 WYNNQQNIQALSP
+378 QAL
-391 EQRKK
+391 KK
-396 DQDERSFWESTKNL
+396 NGGTLDFKPDQDSAY
-410 LSQAVNALISPA
+410 LSPQQQATQKMLDAVKF
-422 GAASMQPN
+422 QP
-430 IVGGYQP
+430 
-437 NVPLNALPE
+437 LPE

-495 AQAARL
+495 TQAARL
-501 GAKGKA
+501 GAKGRA

-528 LLSSVAATESGGD
+528 LLSSVAGTESGGD

-562 DMGLKGMDVYDPHK
+562 DLGLKGMDVYDPHK

-593 GDLEKTL
+593 GDLEKAL
-600 ASYNWGL
+600 ASYNWGI

-646 GQAGGVYNF
+646 GQSGATYQF

-670 TSDIKKHGDNRVMLM
+670 TSDIKKHGDNRVMLL

>member
-8 ALLVTLGLDTSD
+8 ALLVTLGLDTSQ
-20 FRKGQKDVSDDLKKQ
+20 FRKGQQEVSDDLKKQ
-35 REDAKKTAKE
+35 REDAKNTAKE

-79 LVKNTTSSLMDLS
+79 FVKSTTSGLMELS
-92 IQSKALGMTA
+92 IQAKSLGMTA
-102 RELDGFGKA
+102 KELDGVGKA
-111 AESAGS
+111 AEAAGS
-117 SFERI
+117 SVEKI
-122 TAALQGFQAAK
+122 SAALQGFQNAK
-133 QGSLFGDT
+133 QLAKVGVYDTPVQEAAIRLNSLTHDSFNIRDDSAQT
-141 SSPIFSGMRMLTAL
+141 
-155 TGDTFDVYS
+155 TFR
-164 KDAKSLARSYLES
+164 KILES
-177 LRKVKDPNIRRQ
+177 ARKVTDPDIRRQ
-189 IGAMGGFDD
+189 ILQLVGIDD
-198 ATIQRNQEGRFLPD
+198 AINQRNQEGKFLTD

-217 KSSGITDASVK
+217 KSSGITDASTK
-228 GAKEFTEAWV
+228 GAKEFTAAWAELGQNLDTV
-238 VLNQN
+238 KNQIYVGLIPTIRDLNGLLIEWSSGNAKSSSFFKELKRDINDITGIDLGSWTLSGDLRNLKDNFSMLGKVLNHLGN
-243 LETTKNQF
+243 ALNELNNGNFSKAAD
-251 YTFLIPYV
+251 
-259 REFNGVLLQLSNWMK
+259 EFKKAWYGTEDGKPTGNDALPGV
-274 SHPDEMRQKVESF
+274 
-287 FGAIESGAKVA
+287 
-298 DNAARSV
+298 
-305 GGWENAIKL
+305 
-314 LVATWVMGITKAF
+314 TKA
-327 TGLFALTPPAWFVA
+327 A
-341 ASAVG
+341 
-346 VGAYQNISN
+346 
-355 AATKADHTDS
+355 
-365 LWESI
+365 E
-370 KQRWSAGG
+370 
-378 WYNNQQNIQALSP
+378 QAL
-391 EQRKK
+391 KK
-396 DQDERSFWESTKNL
+396 NGGTLDFKPDQDSAY
-410 LSQAVNALISPA
+410 LSPQQQATQKMLDAVKF
-422 GAASMQPN
+422 QP
-430 IVGGYQP
+430 
-437 NVPLNALPE
+437 LPE

-528 LLSSVAATESGGD
+528 LLSSVSATESGGD
-541 PFAVSPK
+541 PLAVSPK

-562 DMGLKGMDVYDPHK
+562 DLGLKGMDVYDPHK

-646 GQAGGVYNF
+646 GQSGATYQF

-670 TSDIKKHGDNRVMLM
+670 TSDIKKHGDNRVMLL

>member
-8 ALLVTLGLDTSD
+8 ALLVTLGLDTSQ
-20 FRKGQKDVSDDLKKQ
+20 FRKGQQEVSDDLKKQ
-35 REDAKKTAKE
+35 REDAKNTAKE

-79 LVKNTTSSLMDLS
+79 FVKSTTSGLMELS
-92 IQSKALGMTA
+92 IQAKSLGMTA
-102 RELDGFGKA
+102 KELDGVGKA
-111 AESAGS
+111 AEAAGS
-117 SFERI
+117 SVEKI
-122 TAALQGFQAAK
+122 SAALQGFQNAK
-133 QGSLFGDT
+133 QLAKVGVYDTPVQEAAIRLNSLTHDSFNIRDDSAQT
-141 SSPIFSGMRMLTAL
+141 
-155 TGDTFDVYS
+155 TFR
-164 KDAKSLARSYLES
+164 KILES
-177 LRKVKDPNIRRQ
+177 ARKVTDPDIRRQ
-189 IGAMGGFDD
+189 ILQLVGIDD
-198 ATIQRNQEGRFLPD
+198 AINQRNQEGKFLTD

-217 KSSGITDASVK
+217 KSSGITDASTK
-228 GAKEFTEAWV
+228 GAKEFTAAWAELGQNLDTV
-238 VLNQN
+238 KNQIYVGLIPTIRDLNGLLIEWSSGNAKSSSFFKELKRDINDITGIDLGSWTLSGDLRNLKDNFSMLGKVLNHLGN
-243 LETTKNQF
+243 ALNELNNGNFSKTAD
-251 YTFLIPYV
+251 
-259 REFNGVLLQLSNWMK
+259 EFKKAWYGTEDGKPTGNDALPGV
-274 SHPDEMRQKVESF
+274 
-287 FGAIESGAKVA
+287 
-298 DNAARSV
+298 
-305 GGWENAIKL
+305 
-314 LVATWVMGITKAF
+314 TKA
-327 TGLFALTPPAWFVA
+327 A
-341 ASAVG
+341 
-346 VGAYQNISN
+346 
-355 AATKADHTDS
+355 
-365 LWESI
+365 E
-370 KQRWSAGG
+370 
-378 WYNNQQNIQALSP
+378 QAL
-391 EQRKK
+391 KK
-396 DQDERSFWESTKNL
+396 NGGTLDFKPDQDSAY
-410 LSQAVNALISPA
+410 LSPQQQATQKILDAVKF
-422 GAASMQPN
+422 QP
-430 IVGGYQP
+430 
-437 NVPLNALPE
+437 LPE

-501 GAKGKA
+501 GAKGRA
-507 FLQAM
+507 FLQGM

-528 LLSSVAATESGGD
+528 LLSSVAGTESGGD

-562 DMGLKGMDVYDPHK
+562 DLGLKGMDVYDPHK

-593 GDLEKTL
+593 GDLEKAL

-639 AVDRAMP
+639 AVDRSMP
-646 GQAGGVYNF
+646 GQSGATYQF

-670 TSDIKKHGDNRVMLM
+670 TSDIKKHGDNRVMLL

>member
-35 REDAKKTAKE
+35 REDAKNTAKE

-79 LVKNTTSSLMDLS
+79 FVKSTTSGLMELS
-92 IQSKALGMTA
+92 VQAKALGMTA
-102 RELDGFGKA
+102 KELDGVGKA
-111 AESAGS
+111 AEAAGS
-117 SFERI
+117 SVEKI
-122 TAALQGFQAAK
+122 NAALQGFQSAK
-133 QGSLFGDT
+133 EQ
-141 SSPIFSGMRMLTAL
+141 
-155 TGDTFDVYS
+155 
-164 KDAKSLARSYLES
+164 AKSGVYNTPVTEAAIRLNSLTHDSFNVRDDSVQTTFRKILES
-177 LRKVKDPNIRRQ
+177 ARKVTDPDIRRQ
-189 IGAMGGFDD
+189 ILQSVGIDD
-198 ATIQRNQEGRFLPD
+198 AVNQRNQEGQFLPD

-217 KSSGITDASVK
+217 KSSGITDASTK
-228 GAKEFTEAWV
+228 GAKEFTAAWAE
-238 VLNQN
+238 LGQN
-243 LETTKNQF
+243 LDTIKNQI
-251 YTFLIPYV
+251 YEGLIPTI
-259 REFNGVLLQLSNWMK
+259 RDLNGLLKEWSSGNVK
-274 SHPDEMRQKVESF
+274 SSSF
-287 FGAIESGAKVA
+287 FKELKSDLKDITGIDLGDWKLSA
-298 DNAARSV
+298 DLKNLKDNFSMLGRTISYLVNALNEVNNGNFSKAADEFKKAWYGTEDGKPTGNDALPGVTSNSQSIYENSTYKKYNDLLNKYLPEWL
-305 GGWENAIKL
+305 GG
-314 LVATWVMGITKAF
+314 
-327 TGLFALTPPAWFVA
+327 TP
-341 ASAVG
+341 S
-346 VGAYQNISN
+346 
-355 AATKADHTDS
+355 D
-365 LWESI
+365 
-370 KQRWSAGG
+370 
-378 WYNNQQNIQALSP
+378 
-391 EQRKK
+391 RKK
-396 DQDERSFWESTKNL
+396 DQDEKSYWDTTKTL
-410 LSQAVNALISPA
+410 LSKIADAIVTPA
-422 GAASMQPN
+422 GASSLEPS
-430 IVGGYQP
+430 IGGYQP
-437 NVPLNALPE
+437 NVPLNA
-446 QRRQQQ
+446 
-452 DERDYWESTKNLL
+452 K
-465 SKIADALISPA
+465 
-476 GAATM
+476 
-481 QPDTSGYQPNVPLN
+481 
-495 AQAARL
+495 AARL

-519 EGKYGLPAG
+519 EGKYDLPAG
-528 LLSSVAATESGGD
+528 LLSSVSATESGGD

-562 DMGLKGMDVYDPHK
+562 DLGLKGMDVYDPHK

-646 GQAGGVYNF
+646 GQSGATYQF

-670 TSDIKKHGDNRVMLM
+670 TSDIKKHGDNRVMLL

>member
-8 ALLVTLGLDTSD
+8 ALLITLGLDTSD

-52 AASFFSSI
+52 AAAFFGSI

-92 IQSKALGMTA
+92 IQSKALGMSA
-102 RELDGFGKA
+102 KELDGWAKS
-111 AESAGS
+111 AEAAGS
-117 SFERI
+117 SAEKI
-122 TAALQGFQAAK
+122 TNVLKGFQDAK
-133 QGSLFGDT
+133 QGATFGDFT
-141 SSPIFSGMRMLTAL
+141 NPLYEVAPILRRL
-155 TGDTFDVYS
+155 TGVEINTS
-164 KDAKSLARSYLES
+164 KDDVTTIA
-177 LRKVKDPNIRRQ
+177 RKVFSALQKVKNPAMRRVLAERVG
-189 IGAMGGFDD
+189 IDD
-198 ATIQRNQEGRFLPD
+198 ATLQRNQDNNFLPD
-212 VDRLT
+212 VDRYT
-217 KSSGITDASVK
+217 RNSGVSESSIK
-228 GAKEFTEAWV
+228 GAKEFTAAWSE
-238 VLNQN
+238 LNQN
-243 LETTKNQF
+243 LDTTKNQF

-259 REFNGVLLQLSNWMK
+259 REFNGVLRDLSDWMK
-274 SHPDEMRQKVESF
+274 SHPKEMKAGIDAF
-287 FGAIESGAKVA
+287 FGAIKDVA
-298 DNAARSV
+298 AAANDAADAV
-305 GGWENAIKL
+305 GGWKNVIVAL
-314 LVATWVMGITKAF
+314 LAFKVASWFRGIAF
-327 TGLFALTPPAWFVA
+327 ALSGPGGLLFAIA
-341 ASAVG
+341 AFYPIIDGLMSKIVSKENKEWMQNHGIFWTSNGEFFLNKKDAEERQRQIDSGAVPNG
-346 VGAYQNISN
+346 SQRTAPNAYQ
-355 AATKADHTDS
+355 
-365 LWESI
+365 
-370 KQRWSAGG
+370 
-378 WYNNQQNIQALSP
+378 QAMMDTQMDLSTAMKLDVG
-391 EQRKK
+391 QY
-396 DQDERSFWESTKNL
+396 
-410 LSQAVNALISPA
+410 
-422 GAASMQPN
+422 QPN
-430 IVGGYQP
+430 I
-437 NVPLNALPE
+437 PLNA
-446 QRRQQQ
+446 
-452 DERDYWESTKNLL
+452 K
-465 SKIADALISPA
+465 
-476 GAATM
+476 AAK
-481 QPDTSGYQPNVPLN
+481 
-495 AQAARL
+495 L
-501 GAKGKA
+501 GIKGKS

-541 PFAVSPK
+541 PFAESK
-548 GAKGPFQFMDGTAR
+548 AGAKGLFQFMPGTAK
-562 DMGLKGMDVYDPHK
+562 DMGLKGRDVYDPHK
-576 SADAAARYLRY
+576 SADAAGRYLRY

-593 GDLEKTL
+593 GDLEKAL

>member
-8 ALLVTLGLDTSD
+8 ALLVTLGLDTSQ
-20 FRKGQKDVSDDLKKQ
+20 FRKGQQEVSDDLKKQ
-35 REDAKKTAKE
+35 REDAKNTAKE

-217 KSSGITDASVK
+217 KSSGITDASIK

-314 LVATWVMGITKAF
+314 LIGLKVATWVMGITKAF

-378 WYNNQQNIQALSP
+378 WYNNQQNIQAVSP

-437 NVPLNALPE
+437 NVPLNA
-446 QRRQQQ
+446 
-452 DERDYWESTKNLL
+452 
-465 SKIADALISPA
+465 
-476 GAATM
+476 
-481 QPDTSGYQPNVPLN
+481 
-495 AQAARL
+495 QAARL

-512 AGEFGAL
+512 AGEFGSL

-541 PFAVSPK
+541 PFAESK
-548 GAKGPFQFMDGTAR
+548 AGAKGLFQFMPGTAK
-562 DMGLKGMDVYDPHK
+562 DMGLKGRDVYDPHK
-576 SADAAARYLRY
+576 SAEAAAKYLRW
-587 LLDATG
+587 LMDATG

>member
-8 ALLVTLGLDTSD
+8 ALLITLGLDTSD

-79 LVKNTTSSLMDLS
+79 FVKSTTSGLMDLS
-92 IQSKALGMTA
+92 IQSKALGLSA
-102 RELDGFGKA
+102 RELDGWSKS
-111 AESAGS
+111 AEAAGS
-117 SFERI
+117 SAEKI
-122 TAALQGFQAAK
+122 SASLQGFQGAI
-133 QGSLFGDT
+133 QGARVGDYSSSIFG
-141 SSPIFSGMRMLTAL
+141 GLAQLNAL
-155 TGDTFDVYS
+155 TGQNFDVWGQ
-164 KDAKSLARSYLES
+164 DASSLAKTSLDA
-177 LRKVKDPNIRRQ
+177 LRKISDPNLRRQ
-189 IGAMGGFDD
+189 VGLSLGFDD
-198 ATIQRNQEGRFLPD
+198 ATLQRNQEGKFLPD

-217 KSSGITDASVK
+217 KSSGITDASTK
-228 GAKEFTEAWV
+228 GAKEFTAAWAE
-238 VLNQN
+238 LNQS

-259 REFNGVLLQLSNWMK
+259 RDFNVVLRDLSNWMK
-274 SHPDEMRQKVESF
+274 SHPEEMKQKVDAF
-287 FGAIESGAKVA
+287 FGAIESGAKMA
-298 DNAARSV
+298 DKAAQAV
-305 GGWENAIKL
+305 GGWENAIKIIIGASVGGKLLFFLANLSKAL
-314 LVATWVMGITKAF
+314 LVLTGITLP
-327 TGLFALTPPAWFVA
+327 GWLVA

-355 AATKADHTDS
+355 AATKEDHTDS

-378 WYNNQQNIQALSP
+378 WYNNQQNMQAVSP

-437 NVPLNALPE
+437 NVPLNA
-446 QRRQQQ
+446 
-452 DERDYWESTKNLL
+452 
-465 SKIADALISPA
+465 
-476 GAATM
+476 
-481 QPDTSGYQPNVPLN
+481 
-495 AQAARL
+495 QAARL

-512 AGEFGAL
+512 AGEFGTL

-541 PFAVSPK
+541 PYAVSPK

-562 DMGLKGMDVYDPHK
+562 DLGLKGMDVYDPHK
-576 SADAAARYLRY
+576 SSDAAARYLRF

-646 GQAGGVYNF
+646 GQSGATYQF

-670 TSDIKKHGDNRVMLM
+670 TSDIKKHADNRVMLL

>member
-8 ALLVTLGLDTSD
+8 ALLVTLGLDTSQ
-20 FRKGQKDVSDDLKKQ
+20 FRKGQQEVSDDLKKQ
-35 REDAKKTAKE
+35 REDAKNTAKE

-70 TVTAGGLMS
+70 TVTAGGLIS
-79 LVKNTTSSLMDLS
+79 FVKSTTSGLMDLS
-92 IQSKALGMTA
+92 IQSKALGLSA
-102 RELDGFGKA
+102 RELDGWSKS
-111 AESAGS
+111 AEAAGS
-117 SFERI
+117 SAEKI
-122 TAALQGFQAAK
+122 SASLQGFQGAI
-133 QGSLFGDT
+133 QGARVGDYSSSIFG
-141 SSPIFSGMRMLTAL
+141 GLAQLNAL
-155 TGDTFDVYS
+155 TGQNFDVWGQ
-164 KDAKSLARSYLES
+164 DASSLAKTSLDA
-177 LRKVKDPNIRRQ
+177 LRKISDPNLRRQ
-189 IGAMGGFDD
+189 VGLSLGFDD
-198 ATIQRNQEGRFLPD
+198 ATLQRNQEGKFLPD
-212 VDRLT
+212 VDRLA
-217 KSSGITDASVK
+217 KSSGITDASTK
-228 GAKEFTEAWV
+228 GAKEFTAAWAELGQNLDTV
-238 VLNQN
+238 KNQIYVGLIPTIRDLNGLLIEWSSGNAKSSSFFKELKRDINDITGIDLGSWTLSGDLRNLKDNFSMLGKVLNHLGN
-243 LETTKNQF
+243 ALNELNNGNFSKAAD
-251 YTFLIPYV
+251 
-259 REFNGVLLQLSNWMK
+259 EFKKAWYGTEDGKPTGNDALPGV
-274 SHPDEMRQKVESF
+274 
-287 FGAIESGAKVA
+287 
-298 DNAARSV
+298 
-305 GGWENAIKL
+305 
-314 LVATWVMGITKAF
+314 TKA
-327 TGLFALTPPAWFVA
+327 A
-341 ASAVG
+341 
-346 VGAYQNISN
+346 
-355 AATKADHTDS
+355 
-365 LWESI
+365 E
-370 KQRWSAGG
+370 
-378 WYNNQQNIQALSP
+378 QAL
-391 EQRKK
+391 KK
-396 DQDERSFWESTKNL
+396 NGGTLDFKPDQDSAY
-410 LSQAVNALISPA
+410 LSPQQQATQKMLDAVKF
-422 GAASMQPN
+422 QP
-430 IVGGYQP
+430 
-437 NVPLNALPE
+437 LPE

-501 GAKGKA
+501 GAKGRA

-541 PFAVSPK
+541 PFAESK
-548 GAKGPFQFMDGTAR
+548 AGAKGLFQFMPGTAT
-562 DMGLKGMDVYDPHK
+562 DMGLKGRDVFDPHK
-576 SADAAARYLRY
+576 SADAAGRYLRF

-646 GQAGGVYNF
+646 GKSGATYQF

-670 TSDIKKHGDNRVMLM
+670 TSDIKKHGDNRVMLL

>member
-8 ALLVTLGLDTSD
+8 ALLVTLGLDTSQ
-20 FRKGQKDVSDDLKKQ
+20 FRKGQQEVSDDLKKQ
-35 REDAKKTAKE
+35 REDAKNTAKE

-70 TVTAGGLMS
+70 TVTAGGLIS
-79 LVKNTTSSLMDLS
+79 FVKSTTSGLMDLS
-92 IQSKALGMTA
+92 IQSKALGLSS
-102 RELDGFGKA
+102 RELDGWSKS
-111 AESAGS
+111 AEAAGS
-117 SFERI
+117 SAEKI
-122 TAALQGFQAAK
+122 SASLQGFQGAI
-133 QGSLFGDT
+133 QGARVGDYSSSIFG
-141 SSPIFSGMRMLTAL
+141 GLAQLNAL
-155 TGDTFDVYS
+155 TGQNFDVWGQ
-164 KDAKSLARSYLES
+164 DASSLAKTSLDA
-177 LRKVKDPNIRRQ
+177 LRKISDPNLRRQ
-189 IGAMGGFDD
+189 VGLSLGFDD
-198 ATIQRNQEGRFLPD
+198 ATLQRNQEGKFLPD

-217 KSSGITDASVK
+217 KSSGITDASTK
-228 GAKEFTEAWV
+228 GAKEFTAAWAELGQNLDTV
-238 VLNQN
+238 KNQIYVGLIPTIRDLNGLLIEWSSGNAKSSSFFKELKRDINDITGIDLGSWTLSGDLRNLKDNFSMLGKVLNHLGN
-243 LETTKNQF
+243 ALNELNNGNFSKAAD
-251 YTFLIPYV
+251 
-259 REFNGVLLQLSNWMK
+259 EFKKAWYGTEDGKPTGNDALPGV
-274 SHPDEMRQKVESF
+274 
-287 FGAIESGAKVA
+287 
-298 DNAARSV
+298 
-305 GGWENAIKL
+305 
-314 LVATWVMGITKAF
+314 TKA
-327 TGLFALTPPAWFVA
+327 A
-341 ASAVG
+341 
-346 VGAYQNISN
+346 
-355 AATKADHTDS
+355 
-365 LWESI
+365 E
-370 KQRWSAGG
+370 
-378 WYNNQQNIQALSP
+378 QAL
-391 EQRKK
+391 KK
-396 DQDERSFWESTKNL
+396 NGGTLDFKPDQDSAY
-410 LSQAVNALISPA
+410 LSPQQQATQKMLDAVKF
-422 GAASMQPN
+422 QP
-430 IVGGYQP
+430 
-437 NVPLNALPE
+437 LPE

-501 GAKGKA
+501 GAKGRA

-528 LLSSVAATESGGD
+528 LLSSVAGTESGGD
-541 PFAVSPK
+541 PLAVSPK

-562 DMGLKGMDVYDPHK
+562 DLGLKGMDVYDPHK

-646 GQAGGVYNF
+646 GQSGATYQF

-670 TSDIKKHGDNRVMLM
+670 TSDIKKHGDNRVMLL

>member
-8 ALLVTLGLDTSD
+8 ALLVTLGLDTSQ
-20 FRKGQKDVSDDLKKQ
+20 FRKGQQEVSDDLKKQ
-35 REDAKKTAKE
+35 REDAKNTAKE

-79 LVKNTTSSLMDLS
+79 FVKSTTSGLMDLS
-92 IQSKALGMTA
+92 IQSKALGLSA
-102 RELDGFGKA
+102 RELDGWSKS
-111 AESAGS
+111 AEAAGS
-117 SFERI
+117 SAEKI
-122 TAALQGFQAAK
+122 SASLQGFQGAI
-133 QGSLFGDT
+133 QGARVGDYSSSIFG
-141 SSPIFSGMRMLTAL
+141 GLAQLNAL
-155 TGDTFDVYS
+155 TGQNFDVWGQ
-164 KDAKSLARSYLES
+164 DASSLAKTSLDA
-177 LRKVKDPNIRRQ
+177 LRKISDPNLRRQ
-189 IGAMGGFDD
+189 IGLSLGFDD
-198 ATIQRNQEGRFLPD
+198 AILQRNQEGQFLPD

-217 KSSGITDASVK
+217 KSSGITDASTK
-228 GAKEFTEAWV
+228 GAKEFTAAWAE
-238 VLNQN
+238 LNQS

-259 REFNGVLLQLSNWMK
+259 RDFNVVLRDLSNWMK
-274 SHPDEMRQKVESF
+274 SHPEEMKQKVDAF
-287 FGAIESGAKVA
+287 FGAIESGAKMA
-298 DNAARSV
+298 DKAAQAV
-305 GGWENAIKL
+305 GGWENAIKIIIGASVGGKL
-314 LVATWVMGITKAF
+314 LFFLTNLSKSLLGLARITLPGWLVAAAGLSAADKVDDLNQKAKESGVDVGTYLVGKMKEKQKENAEAFDKHFDYSPSGI
-327 TGLFALTPPAWFVA
+327 
-341 ASAVG
+341 
-346 VGAYQNISN
+346 
-355 AATKADHTDS
+355 
-365 LWESI
+365 E
-370 KQRWSAGG
+370 
-378 WYNNQQNIQALSP
+378 LSP
-391 EQRKK
+391 QQRATQEML
-396 DQDERSFWESTKNL
+396 D
-410 LSQAVNALISPA
+410 AVKF
-422 GAASMQPN
+422 QP
-430 IVGGYQP
+430 
-437 NVPLNALPE
+437 LPE

-501 GAKGKA
+501 GAKGRA

-512 AGEFGAL
+512 AGEFGVL

-528 LLSSVAATESGGD
+528 LLSSVAGTESGGD

-562 DMGLKGMDVYDPHK
+562 DLGLKGMDVYDPHK

-593 GDLEKTL
+593 GDLEKAL

-646 GQAGGVYNF
+646 GQSGATYQF

-670 TSDIKKHGDNRVMLM
+670 TSDIKKHGDNRVMLL

>member
-8 ALLVTLGLDTSD
+8 ALLVTLGLDTSQ
-20 FRKGQKDVSDDLKKQ
+20 FRKGQQEVSDDLKKQ
-35 REDAKKTAKE
+35 REDAKNTAKE

-217 KSSGITDASVK
+217 KSSGITDASTK
-228 GAKEFTEAWV
+228 GAKEFTAAWAELGQNLDTV
-238 VLNQN
+238 KNQIYVGLIPTIRDLNGLLIEWSSGNAKSSSFFKELKRDINDITGIDLGSWTLSGDLRNLKDNFSMLGKVLNHLGN
-243 LETTKNQF
+243 ALNELNNGNFSKAAD
-251 YTFLIPYV
+251 
-259 REFNGVLLQLSNWMK
+259 EFKKAWYGTEDGKPTGNDALPGV
-274 SHPDEMRQKVESF
+274 
-287 FGAIESGAKVA
+287 
-298 DNAARSV
+298 
-305 GGWENAIKL
+305 
-314 LVATWVMGITKAF
+314 TKA
-327 TGLFALTPPAWFVA
+327 A
-341 ASAVG
+341 
-346 VGAYQNISN
+346 
-355 AATKADHTDS
+355 
-365 LWESI
+365 E
-370 KQRWSAGG
+370 
-378 WYNNQQNIQALSP
+378 QAL
-391 EQRKK
+391 KK
-396 DQDERSFWESTKNL
+396 NGGTLDFKPDQDSAY
-410 LSQAVNALISPA
+410 LSPQQQATQKMLDAVKF
-422 GAASMQPN
+422 QP
-430 IVGGYQP
+430 
-437 NVPLNALPE
+437 LPE

-541 PFAVSPK
+541 PFAESK
-548 GAKGPFQFMDGTAR
+548 AGAKGLFQFMPGTAK
-562 DMGLKGMDVYDPHK
+562 DMGLKGRDVFDPHK

-646 GQAGGVYNF
+646 GQSGATYQF

-670 TSDIKKHGDNRVMLM
+670 TSDIKKHGDNRVMLL

>member
-35 REDAKKTAKE
+35 REDAKNTAKE

-79 LVKNTTSSLMDLS
+79 FVKSTTSGLMDLS
-92 IQSKALGMTA
+92 IQSKALGLSA
-102 RELDGFGKA
+102 RELDGWSKS
-111 AESAGS
+111 AEAAGS
-117 SFERI
+117 SAEKI
-122 TAALQGFQAAK
+122 SASLQGFQGAI
-133 QGSLFGDT
+133 QGARVGDYSSSIFG
-141 SSPIFSGMRMLTAL
+141 GLAQLNAL
-155 TGDTFDVYS
+155 TGQNFDVWGQ
-164 KDAKSLARSYLES
+164 DASSLAKTSLDA
-177 LRKVKDPNIRRQ
+177 LRKISDPNLRRQ
-189 IGAMGGFDD
+189 VGLSLGFDD
-198 ATIQRNQEGRFLPD
+198 ATLQRNQEGKFLPD

-217 KSSGITDASVK
+217 KSSGITDASTK
-228 GAKEFTEAWV
+228 GAKEFTAAWAELGQNLDTV
-238 VLNQN
+238 KNQIYVGLIPTIRDLNGLLIEWSSGNAKSSSFFKELKRDINDITGIDLGSWTLSGDLRNLKDNFSMLGKVLNHLGNALNELNNGNFSKAADEFKKAWYGTEDGKPTGNDALPGVTSNSQSIYEN
-243 LETTKNQF
+243 ETYKKYND
-251 YTFLIPYV
+251 
-259 REFNGVLLQLSNWMK
+259 LLNKYL
-274 SHPDEMRQKVESF
+274 
-287 FGAIESGAKVA
+287 
-298 DNAARSV
+298 
-305 GGWENAIKL
+305 
-314 LVATWVMGITKAF
+314 
-327 TGLFALTPPAWFVA
+327 PAW
-341 ASAVG
+341 
-346 VGAYQNISN
+346 
-355 AATKADHTDS
+355 
-365 LWESI
+365 L
-370 KQRWSAGG
+370 GG
-378 WYNNQQNIQALSP
+378 TPSD
-391 EQRKK
+391 RKK
-396 DQDERSFWESTKNL
+396 DQDEKSYWDTTK
-410 LSQAVNALISPA
+410 A
-422 GAASMQPN
+422 
-430 IVGGYQP
+430 
-437 NVPLNALPE
+437 
-446 QRRQQQ
+446 
-452 DERDYWESTKNLL
+452 LL
-465 SKIADALISPA
+465 SKIADAIVTPA
-476 GAATM
+476 GASSAD
-481 QPDTSGYQPNVPLN
+481 PNIGGYQPNVPLN

-512 AGEFGAL
+512 AGELGAL
-519 EGKYGLPAG
+519 EGKYGLPSG

-541 PFAVSPK
+541 PYAVSPK
-548 GAKGPFQFMDGTAR
+548 GAKGPFQFMDVTAR
-562 DMGLKGMDVYDPHK
+562 DLGLKGMDVYDPHK

-660 TTQAQ
+660 TTQAK

-670 TSDIKKHGDNRVMLM
+670 TSDIKKHGDNRVMLL

>member
-8 ALLVTLGLDTSD
+8 ALLVTLGLDTSQ
-20 FRKGQKDVSDDLKKQ
+20 FRKGQQEVSDDLKKQ
-35 REDAKKTAKE
+35 REDAKNTAKE

-70 TVTAGGLMS
+70 TVTAGGLIS
-79 LVKNTTSSLMDLS
+79 FVKSTTSGLMDLS
-92 IQSKALGMTA
+92 IQSKALGLSA
-102 RELDGFGKA
+102 RELDGWSKS
-111 AESAGS
+111 AEAAGS
-117 SFERI
+117 SAEKI
-122 TAALQGFQAAK
+122 SASLQGFQGAI
-133 QGSLFGDT
+133 QGARVGDYSSSIFG
-141 SSPIFSGMRMLTAL
+141 GLAQLNAL
-155 TGDTFDVYS
+155 TGQNFDVWGQ
-164 KDAKSLARSYLES
+164 DASSLAKTSLDA
-177 LRKVKDPNIRRQ
+177 LRKISDPNLRRQ
-189 IGAMGGFDD
+189 VGLSLGFDD
-198 ATIQRNQEGRFLPD
+198 ATLQRNQEGKFLPD

-217 KSSGITDASVK
+217 KSSGITDASTK
-228 GAKEFTEAWV
+228 GAKEFTAAWAELGQNLDTV
-238 VLNQN
+238 KNQIYVGLIPTIRDLNGLLIEWSSGNAKSSSFFKELKREINDITGIDLGSWTLSGDLRNLKDNFSMLGKVLNHLGN
-243 LETTKNQF
+243 ALNELNNGNFSKAAD
-251 YTFLIPYV
+251 
-259 REFNGVLLQLSNWMK
+259 EFKKAWYGTEDGKPTGNDALPGV
-274 SHPDEMRQKVESF
+274 
-287 FGAIESGAKVA
+287 
-298 DNAARSV
+298 
-305 GGWENAIKL
+305 
-314 LVATWVMGITKAF
+314 TKA
-327 TGLFALTPPAWFVA
+327 A
-341 ASAVG
+341 
-346 VGAYQNISN
+346 
-355 AATKADHTDS
+355 
-365 LWESI
+365 E
-370 KQRWSAGG
+370 
-378 WYNNQQNIQALSP
+378 QAL
-391 EQRKK
+391 KK
-396 DQDERSFWESTKNL
+396 NGGTLDFKPDQDSAY
-410 LSQAVNALISPA
+410 LSPQQQATQKMLDAVKF
-422 GAASMQPN
+422 QP
-430 IVGGYQP
+430 
-437 NVPLNALPE
+437 LPE

-452 DERDYWESTKNLL
+452 DERDYWESTNNLL

-501 GAKGKA
+501 GTKGKA

-528 LLSSVAATESGGD
+528 LLSSVAGTESGGD

-562 DMGLKGMDVYDPHK
+562 DLGLKGMDVYDPHK

-600 ASYNWGL
+600 ASYNWGP

-646 GQAGGVYNF
+646 GQSGATYQF

-670 TSDIKKHGDNRVMLM
+670 TSDIKKHGDNRVMLL

>member
-8 ALLVTLGLDTSD
+8 ALLVTLGLDTSQ
-20 FRKGQKDVSDDLKKQ
+20 FRKGQQEVSDDLKKQ
-35 REDAKKTAKE
+35 REDAKNTAKE

-70 TVTAGGLMS
+70 TVTAGGLIS
-79 LVKNTTSSLMDLS
+79 FVKSTTSSLMDLS
-92 IQSKALGMTA
+92 IQSKALGLSA
-102 RELDGFGKA
+102 RELDGWSKS
-111 AESAGS
+111 AEAAGS
-117 SFERI
+117 SAEKI
-122 TAALQGFQAAK
+122 SASLQGFQGAI
-133 QGSLFGDT
+133 QGARVGDYSSSIFG
-141 SSPIFSGMRMLTAL
+141 GLAQLNAL
-155 TGDTFDVYS
+155 TGQNFDVWGQ
-164 KDAKSLARSYLES
+164 DASSLAKTSLDA
-177 LRKVKDPNIRRQ
+177 LRKISDPNLRRQ
-189 IGAMGGFDD
+189 VGLSLGFDD
-198 ATIQRNQEGRFLPD
+198 ATLQRNQEGKFLPD

-217 KSSGITDASVK
+217 KSSGITDASTK
-228 GAKEFTEAWV
+228 GAKEFTAAWAELGQNLDTV
-238 VLNQN
+238 KNQIYVGLIPTIRDLNGLLIEWSSGNAKSSSFFKELKRDINDITGIDLGSWTLSGDLRNLKDNFSMLGKVLNHLGN
-243 LETTKNQF
+243 ALNELNNGNFSKAAD
-251 YTFLIPYV
+251 
-259 REFNGVLLQLSNWMK
+259 EFKKAWYGTEDGKPTGNDALPGV
-274 SHPDEMRQKVESF
+274 
-287 FGAIESGAKVA
+287 
-298 DNAARSV
+298 
-305 GGWENAIKL
+305 
-314 LVATWVMGITKAF
+314 TKA
-327 TGLFALTPPAWFVA
+327 A
-341 ASAVG
+341 
-346 VGAYQNISN
+346 
-355 AATKADHTDS
+355 
-365 LWESI
+365 E
-370 KQRWSAGG
+370 
-378 WYNNQQNIQALSP
+378 QAL
-391 EQRKK
+391 KK
-396 DQDERSFWESTKNL
+396 NGGTLDFKPDQDSAY
-410 LSQAVNALISPA
+410 LSPQQQATQKMLDAVKF
-422 GAASMQPN
+422 QP
-430 IVGGYQP
+430 
-437 NVPLNALPE
+437 LPE

-501 GAKGKA
+501 GAKGRA

-528 LLSSVAATESGGD
+528 LLSSLSAAESGGD
-541 PFAVSPK
+541 PYVVSPK

-562 DMGLKGMDVYDPHK
+562 DLGLKGMDVYDPHK

-593 GDLEKTL
+593 GDLEKAL

-646 GQAGGVYNF
+646 GQSGATYQF

-670 TSDIKKHGDNRVMLM
+670 TSDIKKHGDNRVMLL

>member
-8 ALLVTLGLDTSD
+8 ALLITLGLDTSD

-35 REDAKKTAKE
+35 REDAKNTAKE

-314 LVATWVMGITKAF
+314 LIGLKVATWVMGITKAF

-378 WYNNQQNIQALSP
+378 WYNNQQNIQAVSP

-430 IVGGYQP
+430 IVG
-437 NVPLNALPE
+437 
-446 QRRQQQ
+446 
-452 DERDYWESTKNLL
+452 
-465 SKIADALISPA
+465 
-476 GAATM
+476 
-481 QPDTSGYQPNVPLN
+481 GYQPNVPLN

-541 PFAVSPK
+541 PFAESK
-548 GAKGPFQFMDGTAR
+548 AGAKGLFQFMPGTAK
-562 DMGLKGMDVYDPHK
+562 DMGLKGRDVFDPHK

-587 LLDATG
+587 LLEATG

>member
-8 ALLVTLGLDTSD
+8 ALLVTLGLDTSQ
-20 FRKGQKDVSDDLKKQ
+20 FRKGQQEVSDDLKKQ
-35 REDAKKTAKE
+35 REDAKNTAKE

-52 AASFFSSI
+52 AASFFGSI

-79 LVKNTTSSLMDLS
+79 FVKSTTSGLMDLS

-111 AESAGS
+111 VESAGS

-217 KSSGITDASVK
+217 KSSGITDASTK
-228 GAKEFTEAWV
+228 GAKELTAAWAE
-238 VLNQN
+238 LGQN
-243 LETTKNQF
+243 LETVKNQI
-251 YTFLIPYV
+251 YVGLIPTI
-259 REFNGVLLQLSNWMK
+259 RDLNGLLKEWSSGNVK
-274 SHPDEMRQKVESF
+274 SSSF
-287 FGAIESGAKVA
+287 FKELKRDINDITGIDLGSWTLSSDLRNLK
-298 DNAARSV
+298 DNFSMLGRV
-305 GGWENAIKL
+305 LNHLGNAL
-314 LVATWVMGITKAF
+314 NELNNGNFTKAADEF
-327 TGLFALTPPAWFVA
+327 KKAWYGTEDGKPTGNDALPGVTSNSQSIYENGTYKKYNDLLNKYLPEWLGGTP
-341 ASAVG
+341 S
-346 VGAYQNISN
+346 
-355 AATKADHTDS
+355 D
-365 LWESI
+365 
-370 KQRWSAGG
+370 
-378 WYNNQQNIQALSP
+378 
-391 EQRKK
+391 RKK
-396 DQDERSFWESTKNL
+396 DQDEKSYWDTTK
-410 LSQAVNALISPA
+410 A
-422 GAASMQPN
+422 
-430 IVGGYQP
+430 
-437 NVPLNALPE
+437 
-446 QRRQQQ
+446 
-452 DERDYWESTKNLL
+452 LL
-465 SKIADALISPA
+465 SKIADAIVTPA
-476 GAATM
+476 GASSAD
-481 QPDTSGYQPNVPLN
+481 PNIGGYQPNVPLN

-519 EGKYGLPAG
+519 EGKYGLPSG

-541 PFAVSPK
+541 PYAVSPK

-562 DMGLKGMDVYDPHK
+562 DLGLKGMDVYDPHK

-593 GDLEKTL
+593 GDLESAL
-600 ASYNWGL
+600 MAYNGGIGKL
-607 GNVQK
+607 QRNG
-612 KGMDNLPSETR
+612 KGGMPLESR
-623 NYVPKVM
+623 QYAPKVM

-665 NVEQL
+665 NVQQL

>member
-1 MAATVID
+1 M
-8 ALLVTLGLDTSD
+8 
-20 FRKGQKDVSDDLKKQ
+20 
-35 REDAKKTAKE
+35 
-45 MAEQGKK
+45 
-52 AASFFSSI
+52 
-60 KTELLALTGV
+60 
-70 TVTAGGLMS
+70 
-79 LVKNTTSSLMDLS
+79 
-92 IQSKALGMTA
+92 
-102 RELDGFGKA
+102 
-111 AESAGS
+111 
-117 SFERI
+117 
-122 TAALQGFQAAK
+122 
-133 QGSLFGDT
+133 
-141 SSPIFSGMRMLTAL
+141 
-155 TGDTFDVYS
+155 
-164 KDAKSLARSYLES
+164 
-177 LRKVKDPNIRRQ
+177 
-189 IGAMGGFDD
+189 
-198 ATIQRNQEGRFLPD
+198 
-212 VDRLT
+212 
-217 KSSGITDASVK
+217 
-228 GAKEFTEAWV
+228 
-238 VLNQN
+238 
-243 LETTKNQF
+243 
-251 YTFLIPYV
+251 
-259 REFNGVLLQLSNWMK
+259 
-274 SHPDEMRQKVESF
+274 
-287 FGAIESGAKVA
+287 
-298 DNAARSV
+298 
-305 GGWENAIKL
+305 
-314 LVATWVMGITKAF
+314 
-327 TGLFALTPPAWFVA
+327 
-341 ASAVG
+341 G

-355 AATKADHTDS
+355 AATKEDHTDS

-378 WYNNQQNIQALSP
+378 WYNNQQNMQAVSP

-437 NVPLNALPE
+437 NVPLNA
-446 QRRQQQ
+446 
-452 DERDYWESTKNLL
+452 
-465 SKIADALISPA
+465 
-476 GAATM
+476 
-481 QPDTSGYQPNVPLN
+481 
-495 AQAARL
+495 QAARL

-512 AGEFGAL
+512 AGEFGTL

-541 PFAVSPK
+541 PYAVSPK

-562 DMGLKGMDVYDPHK
+562 DLGLKGMDVYDPHK
-576 SADAAARYLRY
+576 SSDAAARYLRF

-646 GQAGGVYNF
+646 GQSGATYQF

-670 TSDIKKHGDNRVMLM
+670 TSDIKKHADNRVMLL

>member
-8 ALLVTLGLDTSD
+8 ALLITLGLDTSD

-70 TVTAGGLMS
+70 AVTAGGLIS
-79 LVKNTTSSLMDLS
+79 FVKSTTSGLMDLS
-92 IQSKALGMTA
+92 IQSKALGLSA
-102 RELDGFGKA
+102 RELDGWSKS
-111 AESAGS
+111 AEAAGS
-117 SFERI
+117 SAEKI
-122 TAALQGFQAAK
+122 SASLQGFQGAI
-133 QGSLFGDT
+133 QGARVGDYSSSIFG
-141 SSPIFSGMRMLTAL
+141 GLAQLNAL
-155 TGDTFDVYS
+155 TGQNFDVWGQ
-164 KDAKSLARSYLES
+164 DASSLAKTSLDA
-177 LRKVKDPNIRRQ
+177 LRKISDPNLRRQ
-189 IGAMGGFDD
+189 VGLSLGFDD
-198 ATIQRNQEGRFLPD
+198 ATLQRNQEGKFLPD

-217 KSSGITDASVK
+217 KSSGITDASTK
-228 GAKEFTEAWV
+228 GAKEFTAAWAE
-238 VLNQN
+238 LNQS

-259 REFNGVLLQLSNWMK
+259 RDFNVVLRDLSNWMK
-274 SHPDEMRQKVESF
+274 SHPEEMKQKVDAF
-287 FGAIESGAKVA
+287 FGAIESGAKMA
-298 DNAARSV
+298 DKAAQAV
-305 GGWENAIKL
+305 GGWENAIKIIIGASVGGKLLFFLANLSKAL
-314 LVATWVMGITKAF
+314 LVLTGITLP
-327 TGLFALTPPAWFVA
+327 GWLVA

-355 AATKADHTDS
+355 AATKEDHTDS

-378 WYNNQQNIQALSP
+378 WYNNQQNMQAVSP

-437 NVPLNALPE
+437 NVPLNA
-446 QRRQQQ
+446 
-452 DERDYWESTKNLL
+452 
-465 SKIADALISPA
+465 
-476 GAATM
+476 
-481 QPDTSGYQPNVPLN
+481 
-495 AQAARL
+495 QAARL

-512 AGEFGAL
+512 AGEFGTL

-541 PFAVSPK
+541 PYAVSPK

-562 DMGLKGMDVYDPHK
+562 DLGLKRMDVYDPHK
-576 SADAAARYLRY
+576 SSDAAARYLRF

-646 GQAGGVYNF
+646 GQSGATYQF

-670 TSDIKKHGDNRVMLM
+670 TSDIKKHADNRVMLL

>member
-8 ALLVTLGLDTSD
+8 ALLVTLGLDTSQ
-20 FRKGQKDVSDDLKKQ
+20 FRKGQQEVSDDLKKQ
-35 REDAKKTAKE
+35 REDAKNTAKE

-79 LVKNTTSSLMDLS
+79 FVKSTTSGLMDLS
-92 IQSKALGMTA
+92 IQSKALGLSA
-102 RELDGFGKA
+102 RELDGWSKS
-111 AESAGS
+111 AEAAGS
-117 SFERI
+117 SAEKI
-122 TAALQGFQAAK
+122 SASLQGFQGAI
-133 QGSLFGDT
+133 QGARVGDYSSSIFG
-141 SSPIFSGMRMLTAL
+141 GLAQLNAL
-155 TGDTFDVYS
+155 TGQNFDVWGQ
-164 KDAKSLARSYLES
+164 DASSLAKTSLDA
-177 LRKVKDPNIRRQ
+177 LRKISDPNLRRQ
-189 IGAMGGFDD
+189 VGLSLGFDD
-198 ATIQRNQEGRFLPD
+198 ATLQRNQEGKFLPD

-217 KSSGITDASVK
+217 KSSGITDASTK
-228 GAKEFTEAWV
+228 GAKEFTAAWAELGQNLDTV
-238 VLNQN
+238 KNQIYVGLIPTIRDLNGLLIEWSSGNAKSSSFFKELKRDINDITGIDLGSWTLSGDLRNLKDNFSMLGKVLNHLGN
-243 LETTKNQF
+243 ALNELNNGNFSKAAD
-251 YTFLIPYV
+251 
-259 REFNGVLLQLSNWMK
+259 EFKKAWYGTEDGKPTGNDALPGV
-274 SHPDEMRQKVESF
+274 
-287 FGAIESGAKVA
+287 
-298 DNAARSV
+298 
-305 GGWENAIKL
+305 
-314 LVATWVMGITKAF
+314 TKA
-327 TGLFALTPPAWFVA
+327 A
-341 ASAVG
+341 
-346 VGAYQNISN
+346 
-355 AATKADHTDS
+355 
-365 LWESI
+365 E
-370 KQRWSAGG
+370 
-378 WYNNQQNIQALSP
+378 QAL
-391 EQRKK
+391 KK
-396 DQDERSFWESTKNL
+396 NGGTLDFKPDQDSAY
-410 LSQAVNALISPA
+410 LSPQQQATQKMLDAVKF
-422 GAASMQPN
+422 QP
-430 IVGGYQP
+430 
-437 NVPLNALPE
+437 LPE

-519 EGKYGLPAG
+519 EGKYDLPAG
-528 LLSSVAATESGGD
+528 LLSSVSATESGGD
-541 PFAVSPK
+541 PYAVSPK

-562 DMGLKGMDVYDPHK
+562 DLGLKGMDVYDPHK

-612 KGMDNLPSETR
+612 KGMDNLPLETR

-646 GQAGGVYNF
+646 GQSSATYQF

-670 TSDIKKHGDNRVMLM
+670 TSDIKKHGDNRVMLL

>member
-8 ALLVTLGLDTSD
+8 ALLITLGLDASD

-52 AASFFSSI
+52 AAAFFGSI

-79 LVKNTTSSLMDLS
+79 LVKNTTSGLMDLS
-92 IQSKALGMTA
+92 IQSKALGLSA
-102 RELDGFGKA
+102 RELDGWSKS
-111 AESAGS
+111 AEAAGS
-117 SFERI
+117 SAEKI
-122 TAALQGFQAAK
+122 SASLQGFQGAI
-133 QGSLFGDT
+133 QGARVGDYSSSIFG
-141 SSPIFSGMRMLTAL
+141 GLAQLNAL
-155 TGDTFDVYS
+155 TGQNFDVWGQ
-164 KDAKSLARSYLES
+164 DASSLAKTSLDA
-177 LRKVKDPNIRRQ
+177 LRKISDPNLRRQ
-189 IGAMGGFDD
+189 VGLSLGFDD
-198 ATIQRNQEGRFLPD
+198 ATLQRNQEGKFLPD

-217 KSSGITDASVK
+217 KSSGITDASTK
-228 GAKEFTEAWV
+228 GAKEFTAAWAELGQNLDTV
-238 VLNQN
+238 KNQIYVGLIPTIRDLNGLLIEWSSGNAKSSSFFKELKRDINDITGIDLGSWTLSSDLRNLKDNFSMLGKVLNHLGN
-243 LETTKNQF
+243 ALNELNNGNFSKAAD
-251 YTFLIPYV
+251 
-259 REFNGVLLQLSNWMK
+259 EFKKAWYGTEDGKPSGNDALPGV
-274 SHPDEMRQKVESF
+274 
-287 FGAIESGAKVA
+287 
-298 DNAARSV
+298 
-305 GGWENAIKL
+305 
-314 LVATWVMGITKAF
+314 TKA
-327 TGLFALTPPAWFVA
+327 A
-341 ASAVG
+341 
-346 VGAYQNISN
+346 
-355 AATKADHTDS
+355 
-365 LWESI
+365 E
-370 KQRWSAGG
+370 
-378 WYNNQQNIQALSP
+378 QAL
-391 EQRKK
+391 KK
-396 DQDERSFWESTKNL
+396 NGGTLDFKPDQDSAY
-410 LSQAVNALISPA
+410 LSPQQQATQKMLDAVKF
-422 GAASMQPN
+422 QP
-430 IVGGYQP
+430 
-437 NVPLNALPE
+437 LPE

-481 QPDTSGYQPNVPLN
+481 QPDASGYQPNVPLN
-495 AQAARL
+495 AQAASL
-501 GAKGKA
+501 GAKGRA

-528 LLSSVAATESGGD
+528 LLSSVAGTESGGD

-562 DMGLKGMDVYDPHK
+562 DLGLKGMDVYDPHK

-593 GDLEKTL
+593 GDLEKAL

-646 GQAGGVYNF
+646 GQSGATYQF

-670 TSDIKKHGDNRVMLM
+670 TSDIKKHGDNRVMLL

>member
-8 ALLVTLGLDTSD
+8 ALLITLGLDTSD

-52 AASFFSSI
+52 AAAFFGSI

-79 LVKNTTSSLMDLS
+79 FVKSTTSGLMELS
-92 IQSKALGMTA
+92 VQAKALGMTA
-102 RELDGFGKA
+102 KELDGVGKA
-111 AESAGS
+111 AEAAGS
-117 SFERI
+117 SVEKI
-122 TAALQGFQAAK
+122 NAALQGFQSAK
-133 QGSLFGDT
+133 EQ
-141 SSPIFSGMRMLTAL
+141 
-155 TGDTFDVYS
+155 
-164 KDAKSLARSYLES
+164 AKSGVYNTPVTEAAIRLNSLTHDSFNVRDDSVQTTFRKILES
-177 LRKVKDPNIRRQ
+177 ARKVTDPDIRRQ
-189 IGAMGGFDD
+189 ILQSVGIDD
-198 ATIQRNQEGRFLPD
+198 AVNQRNQEGQFLPD

-217 KSSGITDASVK
+217 KSSGITDASTK
-228 GAKEFTEAWV
+228 GAKEFTAAWAE
-238 VLNQN
+238 LGQN
-243 LETTKNQF
+243 LDTIKNQI
-251 YTFLIPYV
+251 YEGLIPTI
-259 REFNGVLLQLSNWMK
+259 RDLNGLLKEWSSGNVK
-274 SHPDEMRQKVESF
+274 SSSF
-287 FGAIESGAKVA
+287 FKELKSDLKDITGIDLGDWKLSA
-298 DNAARSV
+298 DLKNLKDNFSMLGRTISYLVNALNEVNNGNFSKAADEFKKAWYGTEDGKPTGNDALPGVTSNSQSIYENSTYKKYNDLLNKYLPEWL
-305 GGWENAIKL
+305 GG
-314 LVATWVMGITKAF
+314 
-327 TGLFALTPPAWFVA
+327 TP
-341 ASAVG
+341 S
-346 VGAYQNISN
+346 
-355 AATKADHTDS
+355 D
-365 LWESI
+365 
-370 KQRWSAGG
+370 
-378 WYNNQQNIQALSP
+378 
-391 EQRKK
+391 RKK
-396 DQDERSFWESTKNL
+396 DQDEKSYWDTTK
-410 LSQAVNALISPA
+410 
-422 GAASMQPN
+422 
-430 IVGGYQP
+430 
-437 NVPLNALPE
+437 
-446 QRRQQQ
+446 
-452 DERDYWESTKNLL
+452 TLL
-465 SKIADALISPA
+465 SKIADAIVTPA
-476 GAATM
+476 GASSLE
-481 QPDTSGYQPNVPLN
+481 PSIGGYQPNVPLN
-495 AQAARL
+495 AQAARP
-501 GAKGKA
+501 GAKGRA

-541 PFAVSPK
+541 PFAESK
-548 GAKGPFQFMDGTAR
+548 AGAKGLFQFMPGTAK
-562 DMGLKGMDVYDPHK
+562 DMGLKGRDVFDPHK
-576 SADAAARYLRY
+576 SADAAGRYLRF

-646 GQAGGVYNF
+646 GQSGATYQF

-670 TSDIKKHGDNRVMLM
+670 TSDIKKHGDNRVMLL

>member
-8 ALLVTLGLDTSD
+8 ALLITLGLDTSD

-79 LVKNTTSSLMDLS
+79 FVKSTTSGLMDLS
-92 IQSKALGMTA
+92 IQSKALGMSA
-102 RELDGFGKA
+102 KELDGWAKS
-111 AESAGS
+111 AEAAGS
-117 SFERI
+117 SAEKI
-122 TAALQGFQAAK
+122 SAALQGVQDAK
-133 QGSLFGDT
+133 QLAKVGVYDTPVQEAAIRLNSLTHDSFNIRDDSAQT
-141 SSPIFSGMRMLTAL
+141 
-155 TGDTFDVYS
+155 TFRKILDS
-164 KDAKSLARSYLES
+164 A
-177 LRKVKDPNIRRQ
+177 RKVTDPDIRRQ
-189 IGAMGGFDD
+189 ILQLVGIDD
-198 ATIQRNQEGRFLPD
+198 AINQRNQEGQFLPD

-217 KSSGITDASVK
+217 KSSGITDASTK
-228 GAKEFTEAWV
+228 GAKEFTAAWAELGQNLDTV
-238 VLNQN
+238 KNQIYVGLIPTIRDLNGLLIEWSSGNAKSSSFFKELKRDINDITGIDLGSWTLSGDLRNLKDNFSMLGKVLNHLGN
-243 LETTKNQF
+243 ALNELNNGNFSKAAD
-251 YTFLIPYV
+251 
-259 REFNGVLLQLSNWMK
+259 EFKKAWYGTEDGKPTGNDALPGVTSNSQSIYENSTYKKYNDLLNKYLPEWL
-274 SHPDEMRQKVESF
+274 
-287 FGAIESGAKVA
+287 
-298 DNAARSV
+298 
-305 GGWENAIKL
+305 GG
-314 LVATWVMGITKAF
+314 
-327 TGLFALTPPAWFVA
+327 TP
-341 ASAVG
+341 S
-346 VGAYQNISN
+346 
-355 AATKADHTDS
+355 D
-365 LWESI
+365 
-370 KQRWSAGG
+370 
-378 WYNNQQNIQALSP
+378 
-391 EQRKK
+391 RKK
-396 DQDERSFWESTKNL
+396 DQDEKSYWDTTK
-410 LSQAVNALISPA
+410 
-422 GAASMQPN
+422 
-430 IVGGYQP
+430 
-437 NVPLNALPE
+437 
-446 QRRQQQ
+446 
-452 DERDYWESTKNLL
+452 TLL
-465 SKIADALISPA
+465 SKIADAIVTPA
-476 GAATM
+476 GASSLE
-481 QPDTSGYQPNVPLN
+481 PSIGGYQPNVPLN

-512 AGEFGAL
+512 AGEFGSL

-562 DMGLKGMDVYDPHK
+562 DLGLKGMDVYDPHK

-646 GQAGGVYNF
+646 GQSGATYQF

-670 TSDIKKHGDNRVMLM
+670 TSDIKKHGDNRVMLL

>member
-8 ALLVTLGLDTSD
+8 ALLVTLGLDTSQ
-20 FRKGQKDVSDDLKKQ
+20 FRKGQQEVSDDLKKQ
-35 REDAKKTAKE
+35 REDAKNTAKE

-79 LVKNTTSSLMDLS
+79 FVKSTTSGLMDLS
-92 IQSKALGMTA
+92 IQSKALGLSA
-102 RELDGFGKA
+102 RELDGWSKS
-111 AESAGS
+111 AEAAGS
-117 SFERI
+117 SAEKI
-122 TAALQGFQAAK
+122 SASLQGFQGAI
-133 QGSLFGDT
+133 QGARVGDYSSSIFG
-141 SSPIFSGMRMLTAL
+141 GLAQLNAL
-155 TGDTFDVYS
+155 TGQNFDVWGQ
-164 KDAKSLARSYLES
+164 DASSLAKTSLDA
-177 LRKVKDPNIRRQ
+177 LRKISDPNLRRQ
-189 IGAMGGFDD
+189 VGLSLGFDD
-198 ATIQRNQEGRFLPD
+198 ATLQRNQEGKFLPD

-217 KSSGITDASVK
+217 KSSGITDASTK
-228 GAKEFTEAWV
+228 GAKEFTAAWAE
-238 VLNQN
+238 LNQS

-259 REFNGVLLQLSNWMK
+259 RDFNVVLRDLSNWMK
-274 SHPDEMRQKVESF
+274 SHPEEMKQKVDAF
-287 FGAIESGAKVA
+287 FGAIESGAKMA
-298 DNAARSV
+298 DKAAQAV
-305 GGWENAIKL
+305 GGWENAIKIIIGVSVGGKLLFFLANLSKAL
-314 LVATWVMGITKAF
+314 LVLAGITLP
-327 TGLFALTPPAWFVA
+327 GWLVA

-378 WYNNQQNIQALSP
+378 WYNNQQNIQAVSP

-437 NVPLNALPE
+437 NVPLNA
-446 QRRQQQ
+446 
-452 DERDYWESTKNLL
+452 K
-465 SKIADALISPA
+465 
-476 GAATM
+476 
-481 QPDTSGYQPNVPLN
+481 
-495 AQAARL
+495 AARL
-501 GAKGKA
+501 GAKGKS

-528 LLSSVAATESGGD
+528 LLSSVAGTESGGD
-541 PFAVSPK
+541 PFAESK
-548 GAKGPFQFMDGTAR
+548 AGAKGLFQFMPGTAK
-562 DMGLKGMDVYDPHK
+562 DMGLKGRDVYDPHK
-576 SADAAARYLRY
+576 SAEAAAKYLRW
-587 LLDATG
+587 LMDATG

-646 GQAGGVYNF
+646 GQSGATYQF

-670 TSDIKKHGDNRVMLM
+670 TSDIKKHGDNRVMLL

>member
-8 ALLVTLGLDTSD
+8 ALLVTLGLDTSQ
-20 FRKGQKDVSDDLKKQ
+20 FRKGQQEVSDELKKQ
-35 REDAKKTAKE
+35 REDAKNTAKE

-314 LVATWVMGITKAF
+314 IGLKVATWVMGITKAF

-378 WYNNQQNIQALSP
+378 WYNNQQNIQAVSP

-430 IVGGYQP
+430 IVG
-437 NVPLNALPE
+437 
-446 QRRQQQ
+446 
-452 DERDYWESTKNLL
+452 
-465 SKIADALISPA
+465 
-476 GAATM
+476 
-481 QPDTSGYQPNVPLN
+481 GYQPNVPLN

-541 PFAVSPK
+541 PFAESK
-548 GAKGPFQFMDGTAR
+548 AGAKGLFQFMPGTAK
-562 DMGLKGMDVYDPHK
+562 DMGLKGRDVFDPHK

-587 LLDATG
+587 LLEATG

-600 ASYNWGL
+600 ASYNWGI